1 MSNYETSASIVLEV
15 NGKNAEARLKA
26 LRQRAEDLENALA
39 RARSSGDKIE
49 MNKLQKELRKA
60 NKEIKEMS
68 SSAQQAENVMRRLDR
83 ATPKELSKT
92 LSTLRR
98 QLDNIERG
106 SAAWNAQVEKIKLVQ
121 RELNSVKNS
130 MREHE
135 SLWTRFSKKMFDW
148 GNAITMSV
156 AAISGLTMSGR
167 KAVQSYADMEGEM
180 ASVRKFTGMTMDEVE
195 KLNESFKT
203 MDTRSSREQLNKLA
217 QEAGM
222 LGLASQDAVL
232 EYVKAADVINVA
244 LDELGEG
251 ATRDI
256 GKLSSIYGDADRM
269 GLGKAMLAV
278 GAAINEVSQNSTA
291 SASYLVDFENR
302 MAGVGKQADMTVAQ
316 IMGYASVLDQNAQ
329 QVEMS
334 ATALQGVIM
343 KMYKEPE
350 KLARIAGINVK
361 QFAQMV
367 KEDANE
373 ALLYFLDTLGRAGG
387 MQELAP
393 MFDAMKLDGARAASV
408 LSVLAGNIESVRRE
422 QKLAQEAF
430 DEGTS
435 AITEFN
441 VQNNTVQAQLDKAKK
456 SFNEI
461 SIALGKDLLPVM
473 RYSIT
478 SASAMLRVLKFV
490 VDFLKENRTLII
502 SLTAGVAGYTVAVK
516 AGIIA
521 QKLWN
526 ATQKTGNA
534 IALVSRGT
542 IQLLR
547 LSYYRLTGQIRK
559 ADVVS
564 KAFNRT
570 TKMSP
575 VGILVGAL
583 AAGVGALLSYMDRM
597 KSAREEAAEAAK
609 AEREFER
616 SITDVSE
623 ATASASKA
631 ELAQLRALYQAAVN
645 EANSKEERIKA
656 AKRLQAMY
664 PDYFAKMSTEQILLG
679 EAKSKYDDLTESILK
694 NAKAKAAADLI
705 KKNSEQIIEI
715 EQSIPELKKN
725 ISDANAAYNQ
735 AKQRRKEYIEK
746 YTIHPTEM
754 VGGPVQD
761 QSAILSNFVN
771 KATAPGT
778 DSEKAAVEDAKKV
791 YADANKKLEKL
802 QAANKK
808 LAEEYG
814 VSSID
819 VFAGQGPGGVTIG
832 APGGSIGDTG
842 SGTKNKFQA
851 EDDWLALEQ
860 SKTLASY
867 ATGLIDYTQYNEKK
881 AELDKQYL
889 LKKLQNTEA
898 TEQEIAEITGELNKL
913 TEKEVTQ
920 RNKEQLDAA
929 KEEIEAERWERD
941 AAITDSYMRSQIS
954 EKTYQ
959 QMKFES
965 EVVYLN
971 RLKEL
976 YAEGSQERAEIEK
989 QITDK
994 LQADKLAKFKETQDL
1009 QKSLYEE
1016 YFKGISLMS
1025 DEEREQQYRMQ
1036 IDALD
1041 TLTKK
1046 MLETAGSD
1054 EAKRQKIV
1062 EASAIAEKA
1071 LKKQYLEETTEESFN
1086 AMEKANAE
1094 LAEWLQ
1100 SDGGRAV
1107 TDSFGTIMSGMSAIF
1122 SQISSIV
1129 QSNLEM
1135 ETAAIENRYDKE
1147 ISLAEGNTYKVKKI
1161 EQDKEKAIAKAKNEA
1176 NRKMFAMQVIQAI
1189 AQTAQNAIAAY
1200 GSAAAI
1206 PLVGYIMAPIA
1217 AGLAVA
1223 AGAVQIAAIK
1233 KQQQASEAQGYAVG
1247 GFTRPGPVNEPA
1259 GIVHA
1264 GEWVAS
1270 QKLVTSPV
1278 TRPIIDAL
1286 EYAQRTN
1293 TIGSISRVSTPPG
1306 TISLPTT
1313 SPDGGGNSPDTGV
1326 LLATYFAVLKKLND
1340 RLDEPFITVNT
1351 VTGDRGIKKAQDE
1364 YDRLIRNKT
1373 PKSRRK

>member
-1 MSNYETSASIVLEV
+1 M
-15 NGKNAEARLKA
+15 KA

-39 RARSSGDKIE
+39 KARNSGDKIE
-49 MNKLQKELRKA
+49 MNKLQKELKKA
-60 NKEIKEMS
+60 NAEIREMTS
-68 SSAQQAENVMRRLDR
+68 SVQQAESVMRRLDR

-98 QLDNIERG
+98 QLNNIERG
-106 SAAWNAQVEKIKLVQ
+106 SAAWNAHVEKIKLVQ
-121 RELNSVKNS
+121 RELNSVKSS
-130 MREHE
+130 MREQE
-135 SLWTRFSKKMFDW
+135 SLWTRFSQKMFDW
-148 GNAITMSV
+148 GNAITMSM

-217 QEAGM
+217 QEAGK
-222 LGLASQDAVL
+222 LGITSQDAVL
-232 EYVKAADVINVA
+232 EYVRAADVINVA

-269 GLGKAMLAV
+269 GMGKAMLAV

-302 MAGVGKQADMTVAQ
+302 MAGVGKQADMTVSQ

-350 KLARIAGINVK
+350 KLARIAGINIQ

-367 KEDANE
+367 KNDANE

-387 MQELAP
+387 MQALAP
-393 MFDAMKLDGARAASV
+393 MFDEMKLDGARAASV

-461 SIALGKDLLPVM
+461 SVTLGKDLLPVM
-473 RYSIT
+473 RYAIT
-478 SASAMLRVLKFV
+478 SSSAALRALKMT
-490 VDFLKENRTLII
+490 VDFMKEHRTLII
-502 SLTAGVAGYTVAVK
+502 SLAAGYAGYTVAVK
-516 AGIIA
+516 AGTVA

-526 ATQKTGNA
+526 ATQKVGNSIAATGKS
-534 IALVSRGT
+534 IVL
-542 IQLLR
+542 LLR
-547 LSYYRLTGQIRK
+547 YSYFRLEGQVRK
-559 ADVVS
+559 ADVVM

-575 VGILVGAL
+575 VGLLVGVL
-583 AAGVGALLSYMDRM
+583 AAGAGALLSYRERM

-609 AEREFER
+609 AQREYER
-616 SITDVSE
+616 SITDVTD
-623 ATASASKA
+623 AAASASKE
-631 ELAQLRALYQAAVN
+631 ELAQLRALYQASVN
-645 EANSKEERIKA
+645 EINSKEERIKA
-656 AKRLQAMY
+656 ARRLQSLY
-664 PDYFAKMSTEQILLG
+664 PEYFASMSTEQIMLG
-679 EAKSKYDDLTESILK
+679 EAKSKYDELTDSILK

-705 KKNSEQIIEI
+705 KSNSEQIIEL
-715 EQSIPELKKN
+715 EQSLPGLESN
-725 ISDANAAYNQ
+725 VAATDAAYKQ
-735 AKQRRKEYIEK
+735 AEQRRQEYIAKRSVNPSDIQTEGGILYNWSVMGMAPSSSGEK
-746 YTIHPTEM
+746 EAA
-754 VGGPVQD
+754 D
-761 QSAILSNFVN
+761 AAW
-771 KATAPGT
+771 KA
-778 DSEKAAVEDAKKV
+778 
-791 YADANKKLEKL
+791 YADANNKLIQL
-802 QAANKK
+802 QQANKM
-808 LAEEYG
+808 LAEQYG
-814 VSSID
+814 IPSTTVFTGSS
-819 VFAGQGPGGVTIG
+819 AGALAGTPGGTT
-832 APGGSIGDTG
+832 GGTS
-842 SGTKNKFQA
+842 SAKNKFQP

-860 SKTLASY
+860 SKALASY
-867 ATGLIDYTQYNEKK
+867 ATGLIDYNQYNEKK

-920 RNKEQLDAA
+920 RNKAQLDAA
-929 KEEIEAERWERD
+929 KEEIEAERREREV
-941 AAITDSYMRSQIS
+941 ALTDSYMRGQVS

-965 EVVYLN
+965 EIAYLN

-976 YAEGSQERAEIEK
+976 YAEGSQERADIEA
-989 QITDK
+989 QITEK
-994 LQADKLAKFKETQDL
+994 LQADKLAKFKETQNR
-1009 QKSLYEE
+1009 QKELYEE

-1025 DEEREQQYRMQ
+1025 AEEREQQYRLQ
-1036 IDALD
+1036 IDALGE
-1041 TLTKK
+1041 LTEN
-1046 MLETAGSD
+1046 MLATAGDD
-1054 EAKRQKIV
+1054 EAKKQKII

-1086 AMEKANAE
+1086 AIEKANAE

-1100 SDGGRAV
+1100 SDGGKAV
-1107 TDSFGTIMSGMSAIF
+1107 TESFGMIMSGMSAIF

-1129 QSNLEM
+1129 QSNLEV

-1147 ISLAEGNTYKVKKI
+1147 ISLAEGNTYKVKKL
-1161 EQDKEKAIAKAKNEA
+1161 EQDKEKEIAKAKNEA

-1293 TIGSISRVSTPPG
+1293 TIGTVRSFRTTPIATNTSVGFSDGSVPYHQLVALIDSYNE
-1306 TISLPTT
+1306 TI
-1313 SPDGGGNSPDTGV
+1313 
-1326 LLATYFAVLKKLND
+1326 KQLND
-1340 RLDEPFITVNT
+1340 RLDQPFVTVNT

>member
-15 NGKNAEARLKA
+15 NGKNAEERLKA

-130 MREHE
+130 MREQE
-135 SLWTRFSKKMFDW
+135 SLWTRFSRKMFDW
-148 GNAITMSV
+148 GNAITMSM

-217 QEAGM
+217 QEAGK
-222 LGLASQDAVL
+222 LGITSQDAVL
-232 EYVKAADVINVA
+232 EYVRAADVINVA
-244 LDELGEG
+244 LDELGDG

-269 GLGKAMLAV
+269 GMGKAMLAV

-302 MAGVGKQADMTVAQ
+302 MAGVGKQADMTVSQ

-350 KLARIAGINVK
+350 KLARIAGINIQ

-367 KEDANE
+367 KNDANE

-387 MQELAP
+387 MQALAP
-393 MFDAMKLDGARAASV
+393 MFDEMKLDGARAASV
-408 LSVLAGNIESVRRE
+408 LSVLAGNIELVRRE

-435 AITEFN
+435 AITEFS

-461 SIALGKDLLPVM
+461 SVTLGKDLLPVM
-473 RYSIT
+473 RYAIT
-478 SASAMLRVLKFV
+478 SSSAALRALKMT
-490 VDFLKENRTLII
+490 VDFMKEHRTLII
-502 SLTAGVAGYTVAVK
+502 SLAAGYAGYTVAVK
-516 AGIIA
+516 AGTVA

-526 ATQKTGNA
+526 ATQKVGNSIAATGKS
-534 IALVSRGT
+534 IVL
-542 IQLLR
+542 LLR
-547 LSYYRLTGQIRK
+547 YSYFRLEGQVRK
-559 ADVVS
+559 ADVVM

-583 AAGVGALLSYMDRM
+583 SAGVGALLSYRERM

-609 AEREFER
+609 AQREYER
-616 SITDVSE
+616 SITDVTD
-623 ATASASKA
+623 AAASASKE
-631 ELAQLRALYQAAVN
+631 ELAQLRALYQASVN
-645 EANSKEERIKA
+645 EINSKEERIKA
-656 AKRLQAMY
+656 ARRLQSLY
-664 PDYFAKMSTEQILLG
+664 PEYFASMSTEQIMLG
-679 EAKSKYDDLTESILK
+679 EAKSKYDELTDSILK

-705 KKNSEQIIEI
+705 KSNSEQIIEL
-715 EQSIPELKKN
+715 EQSLPGLESN
-725 ISDANAAYNQ
+725 VGATDAAYKQ
-735 AKQRRKEYIEK
+735 AEQRRQEYIAKRSVNPSDIQTEGGILYNWSVMGMAPSSSGEK
-746 YTIHPTEM
+746 EAA
-754 VGGPVQD
+754 D
-761 QSAILSNFVN
+761 AAW
-771 KATAPGT
+771 KA
-778 DSEKAAVEDAKKV
+778 
-791 YADANKKLEKL
+791 YADANNKLIQL
-802 QAANKK
+802 QQANKM
-808 LAEEYG
+808 LAEQYG
-814 VSSID
+814 IPSTTVFTGSS
-819 VFAGQGPGGVTIG
+819 AGALAGTPGGTT
-832 APGGSIGDTG
+832 GGTS
-842 SGTKNKFQA
+842 SAKNKFQP

-860 SKTLASY
+860 SKALASY
-867 ATGLIDYTQYNEKK
+867 ATGLIDYNQYNEKK

-920 RNKEQLDAA
+920 RNKAQLDAA
-929 KEEIEAERWERD
+929 KEEIEAERREREV
-941 AAITDSYMRSQIS
+941 ALTDSYMRGQVS

-965 EVVYLN
+965 EIAYLN

-976 YAEGSQERAEIEK
+976 YAEGSQERADIEA
-989 QITDK
+989 QISEK
-994 LQADKLAKFKETQDL
+994 LQADKLAKFKETQNR
-1009 QKSLYEE
+1009 QKELYEE

-1025 DEEREQQYRMQ
+1025 AEEREQQYRLQ
-1036 IDALD
+1036 IDALGE
-1041 TLTKK
+1041 LTEN
-1046 MLETAGSD
+1046 MLATAGDD
-1054 EAKRQKIV
+1054 EAKKQKII

-1086 AMEKANAE
+1086 AIEKANAE

-1100 SDGGRAV
+1100 SDGGKAV
-1107 TDSFGTIMSGMSAIF
+1107 TESFGMIMSGMSAIF

-1147 ISLAEGNTYKVKKI
+1147 ISLAEGNTYKVKKL
-1161 EQDKEKAIAKAKNEA
+1161 EQDKEKEIAKAKNEA

-1293 TIGSISRVSTPPG
+1293 TIGTVRSFRTTPIATNTSVGFSDGSVPYHQLVALIDSYNE
-1306 TISLPTT
+1306 TI
-1313 SPDGGGNSPDTGV
+1313 
-1326 LLATYFAVLKKLND
+1326 KQLND
-1340 RLDEPFITVNT
+1340 RLDQPFVTVNT

>member
-1 MSNYETSASIVLEV
+1 M
-15 NGKNAEARLKA
+15 KA

-39 RARSSGDKIE
+39 KARNSGDKIE
-49 MNKLQKELRKA
+49 MNKLQKELKKA
-60 NKEIKEMS
+60 NAEIREMTS
-68 SSAQQAENVMRRLDR
+68 SVQQAESVMRRLDR

-98 QLDNIERG
+98 QLNNIERG
-106 SAAWNAQVEKIKLVQ
+106 SAAWNAHVEKIKLVQ
-121 RELNSVKNS
+121 RELNSVKRS
-130 MREHE
+130 MSEQE
-135 SLWTRFSKKMFDW
+135 SLWTRFSQKMFDW
-148 GNAITMSV
+148 GNAITMSL

-167 KAVQSYADMEGEM
+167 NAVQSYADMEGEM
-180 ASVRKFTGMTMDEVE
+180 ASVRKFTGMTMEEIE

-217 QEAGM
+217 QEAGK
-222 LGLASQDAVL
+222 LGITSQDAVL
-232 EYVKAADVINVA
+232 EYVRAADVINVA

-269 GLGKAMLAV
+269 GMGKAMLAV

-302 MAGVGKQADMTVAQ
+302 MAGVGKQADMTVSQ

-350 KLARIAGINVK
+350 KLARIAGINIQ

-367 KEDANE
+367 KNDANE

-387 MQELAP
+387 MQALAP
-393 MFDAMKLDGARAASV
+393 MFDEMKLDGARAASV

-461 SIALGKDLLPVM
+461 SVTLGKDLLPVM
-473 RYSIT
+473 RYAIT
-478 SASAMLRVLKFV
+478 SSSAALRALKMT
-490 VDFLKENRTLII
+490 VDFMKEHRTLII
-502 SLTAGVAGYTVAVK
+502 SLAAGYAGYTVAVK
-516 AGIIA
+516 AGTVA

-526 ATQKTGNA
+526 ATQKVGNSIAATGKS
-534 IALVSRGT
+534 IVL
-542 IQLLR
+542 LLR
-547 LSYYRLTGQIRK
+547 YSYFRLEGQVRK
-559 ADVVS
+559 ADVVM

-583 AAGVGALLSYMDRM
+583 SAGVGALLSYRERM

-609 AEREFER
+609 AQREYER
-616 SITDVSE
+616 SITDVTD
-623 ATASASKA
+623 AAASASKE
-631 ELAQLRALYQAAVN
+631 ELAQLRALYQASVN
-645 EANSKEERIKA
+645 EINSKEERIKA
-656 AKRLQAMY
+656 ARRLQSLY
-664 PDYFAKMSTEQILLG
+664 PEYFASMSTEQIMLG
-679 EAKSKYDDLTESILK
+679 EAKSKYDELTDSILK

-705 KKNSEQIIEI
+705 KSNSEQIIEL
-715 EQSIPELKKN
+715 EQSLPGLESN
-725 ISDANAAYNQ
+725 VAATDAAYKQ
-735 AKQRRKEYIEK
+735 AEQRRQEYIAKRSVNPSDIQTEGGILYNWSVMGMAPSSSGEK
-746 YTIHPTEM
+746 EAA
-754 VGGPVQD
+754 D
-761 QSAILSNFVN
+761 AAW
-771 KATAPGT
+771 KA
-778 DSEKAAVEDAKKV
+778 
-791 YADANKKLEKL
+791 YADANNKLIQL
-802 QAANKK
+802 QQANKM
-808 LAEEYG
+808 LAEQYG
-814 VSSID
+814 IPSTTVFTGSS
-819 VFAGQGPGGVTIG
+819 AGALAGTPGGTT
-832 APGGSIGDTG
+832 GGTS
-842 SGTKNKFQA
+842 SAKNKFQP

-860 SKTLASY
+860 SKALASY
-867 ATGLIDYTQYNEKK
+867 ATGLIDYNQYNEKK

-920 RNKEQLDAA
+920 RNKAQLDAA
-929 KEEIEAERWERD
+929 KEEIEAERREREV
-941 AAITDSYMRSQIS
+941 ALTDSYMRGQVS

-965 EVVYLN
+965 EIAYLN

-976 YAEGSQERAEIEK
+976 YAEGSQERADIEA
-989 QITDK
+989 QITEK
-994 LQADKLAKFKETQDL
+994 LQADKLAKFKETQNR
-1009 QKSLYEE
+1009 QKELYEE

-1025 DEEREQQYRMQ
+1025 AEEREQQYRLQ
-1036 IDALD
+1036 IDALGE
-1041 TLTKK
+1041 LTEN
-1046 MLETAGSD
+1046 MLATAGDD
-1054 EAKRQKIV
+1054 EAKKQKII

-1086 AMEKANAE
+1086 AIEKANAE

-1100 SDGGRAV
+1100 SDGGKAV
-1107 TDSFGTIMSGMSAIF
+1107 TESFGMIMSGMSAIF

-1129 QSNLEM
+1129 QSNLEV

-1147 ISLAEGNTYKVKKI
+1147 ISLAEGNTYKVKKL
-1161 EQDKEKAIAKAKNEA
+1161 EQDKEKEIAKAKNEA

-1293 TIGSISRVSTPPG
+1293 TIGTVRSFRTTPIATNTSVGFSDGSVPYHQLVALIDSYNE
-1306 TISLPTT
+1306 TI
-1313 SPDGGGNSPDTGV
+1313 
-1326 LLATYFAVLKKLND
+1326 KQLND
-1340 RLDEPFITVNT
+1340 RLDQPFVTVNT

>member
-1 MSNYETSASIVLEV
+1 M
-15 NGKNAEARLKA
+15 KA

-39 RARSSGDKIE
+39 KARNSGDKIE
-49 MNKLQKELRKA
+49 MNKLQKELKKA
-60 NKEIKEMS
+60 NAEIREMTS
-68 SSAQQAENVMRRLDR
+68 SVQQAESVMRRLDR

-98 QLDNIERG
+98 QLNNIERG
-106 SAAWNAQVEKIKLVQ
+106 SAAWNAHVEKIKLVQ
-121 RELNSVKNS
+121 RELNSVKRS
-130 MREHE
+130 MSEQE
-135 SLWTRFSKKMFDW
+135 SLWTRFSQKMFDW
-148 GNAITMSV
+148 GNAITMSL

-167 KAVQSYADMEGEM
+167 NAVQSYADMEGEM
-180 ASVRKFTGMTMDEVE
+180 ASVRKFTGMTMEEIE

-217 QEAGM
+217 QEAGK
-222 LGLASQDAVL
+222 LGITSQDAVL
-232 EYVKAADVINVA
+232 EYVRAADVINVA

-269 GLGKAMLAV
+269 GMGKAMLAV

-302 MAGVGKQADMTVAQ
+302 MAGVGKQADMTVSQ

-350 KLARIAGINVK
+350 KLARIAGINIQ

-367 KEDANE
+367 KNDANE

-387 MQELAP
+387 MQALAP
-393 MFDAMKLDGARAASV
+393 MFDEMKLDGARAASV

-461 SIALGKDLLPVM
+461 SVTLGKDLLPVM
-473 RYSIT
+473 RYAIT
-478 SASAMLRVLKFV
+478 SSSAALRALKMT
-490 VDFLKENRTLII
+490 VDFMKEHRTLII
-502 SLTAGVAGYTVAVK
+502 SLAAGYAGYTVAVK
-516 AGIIA
+516 AGTVA

-526 ATQKTGNA
+526 ATQKVGNSIAATGKS
-534 IALVSRGT
+534 IVL
-542 IQLLR
+542 LLR
-547 LSYYRLTGQIRK
+547 YSYFRLEGQVRK
-559 ADVVS
+559 ADVVM

-583 AAGVGALLSYMDRM
+583 SAGVGALLSYRERM

-609 AEREFER
+609 AQREYER
-616 SITDVSE
+616 SITDVTD
-623 ATASASKA
+623 AAASASKE
-631 ELAQLRALYQAAVN
+631 ELAQLRALYQASVN
-645 EANSKEERIKA
+645 EINSKEERIKA
-656 AKRLQAMY
+656 ARRLQSLY
-664 PDYFAKMSTEQILLG
+664 PEYFASMSTEQIMLG
-679 EAKSKYDDLTESILK
+679 EAKSKYDELTDSILK

-705 KKNSEQIIEI
+705 KSNSEQIIEL
-715 EQSIPELKKN
+715 EQSLPELESN
-725 ISDANAAYNQ
+725 VAATDAAYKQ
-735 AKQRRKEYIEK
+735 AEQRRQEYIAKRSVNPSDIQTEGGILYNWSVMGMAPSSSGEK
-746 YTIHPTEM
+746 EAA
-754 VGGPVQD
+754 D
-761 QSAILSNFVN
+761 AAW
-771 KATAPGT
+771 KA
-778 DSEKAAVEDAKKV
+778 
-791 YADANKKLEKL
+791 YADANNKLIQL
-802 QAANKK
+802 QQANKM
-808 LAEEYG
+808 LAEQYG
-814 VSSID
+814 IPSTTVFTGSS
-819 VFAGQGPGGVTIG
+819 AGALAGTPGGTT
-832 APGGSIGDTG
+832 GGTS
-842 SGTKNKFQA
+842 SAKNKFQP

-860 SKTLASY
+860 SKALASY
-867 ATGLIDYTQYNEKK
+867 ATGLIDYNQYNEKK

-920 RNKEQLDAA
+920 RNKAQLDAA
-929 KEEIEAERWERD
+929 KEEIEAERREREV
-941 AAITDSYMRSQIS
+941 ALTDSYMRGQVS

-965 EVVYLN
+965 EIAYLN

-976 YAEGSQERAEIEK
+976 YAEGSQERADIEA
-989 QITDK
+989 QITEK
-994 LQADKLAKFKETQDL
+994 LQADKLAKFKETQNR
-1009 QKSLYEE
+1009 QKELYEE

-1025 DEEREQQYRMQ
+1025 AEEREQQYRLQ
-1036 IDALD
+1036 IDALGE
-1041 TLTKK
+1041 LTEN
-1046 MLETAGSD
+1046 MLATAGDD
-1054 EAKRQKIV
+1054 EAKKQKII

-1086 AMEKANAE
+1086 AIEKANAE

-1100 SDGGRAV
+1100 SDGGKAV
-1107 TDSFGTIMSGMSAIF
+1107 TESFGMIMSGMSAIF

-1129 QSNLEM
+1129 QSNLEV

-1147 ISLAEGNTYKVKKI
+1147 ISLAEGNTYKVKKL
-1161 EQDKEKAIAKAKNEA
+1161 EQDKEKEIAKAKNEA

-1293 TIGSISRVSTPPG
+1293 TIGTVRSFRTTPIATNTSVGFSDGSVPYHQLVALIDSYNE
-1306 TISLPTT
+1306 TI
-1313 SPDGGGNSPDTGV
+1313 
-1326 LLATYFAVLKKLND
+1326 KQLND
-1340 RLDEPFITVNT
+1340 RLDQPFVTVNT

>member
-15 NGKNAEARLKA
+15 NGKNAEERLKA

-39 RARSSGDKIE
+39 KARNSGDKIE
-49 MNKLQKELRKA
+49 MNKLQKELKKA
-60 NKEIKEMS
+60 NAEIREMTS
-68 SSAQQAENVMRRLDR
+68 SVQQAESVMRRLDR

-98 QLDNIERG
+98 QLNNIERG
-106 SAAWNAQVEKIKLVQ
+106 SAAWNAHVEKIKLVQ
-121 RELNSVKNS
+121 RELNSVKSS
-130 MREHE
+130 MSEQE
-135 SLWTRFSKKMFDW
+135 SLWTRFSQKMFDW
-148 GNAITMSV
+148 GNAITMSL

-167 KAVQSYADMEGEM
+167 NAVQSYADMEGEM

-217 QEAGM
+217 QEAGK
-222 LGLASQDAVL
+222 LGITSQDAVL
-232 EYVKAADVINVA
+232 EYVRAADVINVA

-269 GLGKAMLAV
+269 GMGKAMLAV

-302 MAGVGKQADMTVAQ
+302 MAGVGKQADMTVSQ

-350 KLARIAGINVK
+350 KLARIAGINIQ

-367 KEDANE
+367 KNDANE

-387 MQELAP
+387 MQALAP
-393 MFDAMKLDGARAASV
+393 MFDEMKLDGARAASV

-461 SIALGKDLLPVM
+461 SVTLGKDLLPVM
-473 RYSIT
+473 RYAIT
-478 SASAMLRVLKFV
+478 SSSAALRALKMT
-490 VDFLKENRTLII
+490 VDFMKEHRTLII
-502 SLTAGVAGYTVAVK
+502 SLAAGYAGYTVAVK
-516 AGIIA
+516 AGTVA

-526 ATQKTGNA
+526 ATQKVGNSIAATGKS
-534 IALVSRGT
+534 IVL
-542 IQLLR
+542 LLR
-547 LSYYRLTGQIRK
+547 YSYFRLEGQVRK
-559 ADVVS
+559 ADVVM

-583 AAGVGALLSYMDRM
+583 SAGVGALLSYRERM

-609 AEREFER
+609 AQREYER
-616 SITDVSE
+616 SITDVTD
-623 ATASASKA
+623 AAASASKE
-631 ELAQLRALYQAAVN
+631 ELAQLRALYQASVN
-645 EANSKEERIKA
+645 EINSKEERIKA
-656 AKRLQAMY
+656 ARRLQSLY
-664 PDYFAKMSTEQILLG
+664 PEYFASMSTEQIMLG
-679 EAKSKYDDLTESILK
+679 EAKSKYDELTDSILK

-705 KKNSEQIIEI
+705 KSNSEQIIEL
-715 EQSIPELKKN
+715 EQSLPGLESN
-725 ISDANAAYNQ
+725 VAATDAAYKQ
-735 AKQRRKEYIEK
+735 AEQRRQEYIAKRSVNPSDIQTEGGILYNWSVMGMAPSSSGEK
-746 YTIHPTEM
+746 EAA
-754 VGGPVQD
+754 D
-761 QSAILSNFVN
+761 AAW
-771 KATAPGT
+771 KA
-778 DSEKAAVEDAKKV
+778 
-791 YADANKKLEKL
+791 YADANNKLIQL
-802 QAANKK
+802 QQANKM
-808 LAEEYG
+808 LAEQYG
-814 VSSID
+814 IPSTTVFTGSS
-819 VFAGQGPGGVTIG
+819 AGALAGTPGGTT
-832 APGGSIGDTG
+832 GGTS
-842 SGTKNKFQA
+842 SAKNKFQP

-860 SKTLASY
+860 SKALASY
-867 ATGLIDYTQYNEKK
+867 ATGLIDYNQYNEKK

-920 RNKEQLDAA
+920 RNKAQLDAA
-929 KEEIEAERWERD
+929 KEEIEAERREREV
-941 AAITDSYMRSQIS
+941 ALTDSYMRGQVS

-965 EVVYLN
+965 EIAYLN

-976 YAEGSQERAEIEK
+976 YAEGSQERADIEA
-989 QITDK
+989 QITEK
-994 LQADKLAKFKETQDL
+994 LQADKLAKFKETQNR
-1009 QKSLYEE
+1009 QKELYEE

-1025 DEEREQQYRMQ
+1025 AEEREQQYRLQ
-1036 IDALD
+1036 IDALGE
-1041 TLTKK
+1041 LTEN
-1046 MLETAGSD
+1046 MLATAGDD
-1054 EAKRQKIV
+1054 EAKKQKII

-1086 AMEKANAE
+1086 AIEKANAE

-1100 SDGGRAV
+1100 SDGGKAV
-1107 TDSFGTIMSGMSAIF
+1107 TDSFGMIMSGMSAIF

-1147 ISLAEGNTYKVKKI
+1147 ISLAEGNTYKVKKL
-1161 EQDKEKAIAKAKNEA
+1161 EQDKEKEIAKAKNEA

-1293 TIGSISRVSTPPG
+1293 TIGTVRSFRTTPIATNTSVGFSDGSVPYHQLVALIDSYNE
-1306 TISLPTT
+1306 TI
-1313 SPDGGGNSPDTGV
+1313 
-1326 LLATYFAVLKKLND
+1326 KQLND
-1340 RLDEPFITVNT
+1340 RLDQPFVTVNT

>member
-15 NGKNAEARLKA
+15 NGKNAEERLKA

-39 RARSSGDKIE
+39 KARNSGDKIE
-49 MNKLQKELRKA
+49 MNKLQKELKKA
-60 NKEIKEMS
+60 NAEIREMTS
-68 SSAQQAENVMRRLDR
+68 SVQQAESVMRRLDR

-98 QLDNIERG
+98 QLNNIERG

-121 RELNSVKNS
+121 RELNSVKSS
-130 MREHE
+130 MREQE
-135 SLWTRFSKKMFDW
+135 SLWTRFSQKMFDW
-148 GNAITMSV
+148 GNAITMSM
-156 AAISGLTMSGR
+156 AAISGLTVSGR

-217 QEAGM
+217 QEAGK
-222 LGLASQDAVL
+222 LGITSQDAVL
-232 EYVKAADVINVA
+232 EYVRAADVINVA

-269 GLGKAMLAV
+269 GMGKAMLAV

-302 MAGVGKQADMTVAQ
+302 MAGVGKQADMTVSQ

-350 KLARIAGINVK
+350 KLARIAGINIQ

-367 KEDANE
+367 KNDANE

-387 MQELAP
+387 MQALAP
-393 MFDAMKLDGARAASV
+393 MFDEMKLDGARAASV

-461 SIALGKDLLPVM
+461 SVALGKDLLPVM
-473 RYSIT
+473 RYAIT
-478 SASAMLRVLKFV
+478 SSSAALRALKMT
-490 VDFLKENRTLII
+490 VDFMKEHRTLII
-502 SLTAGVAGYTVAVK
+502 SLAAGYAGYTVAVK
-516 AGIIA
+516 AGTVA

-526 ATQKTGNA
+526 ATQKVGNSIAATGKS
-534 IALVSRGT
+534 IVL
-542 IQLLR
+542 LLR
-547 LSYYRLTGQIRK
+547 YSYFRLEGQVRK
-559 ADVVS
+559 ADVVM

-583 AAGVGALLSYMDRM
+583 SAGVGALLSYRERM

-609 AEREFER
+609 AQREYER
-616 SITDVSE
+616 SITDVTD
-623 ATASASKA
+623 AAASASKE
-631 ELAQLRALYQAAVN
+631 ELAQLRALYQASVN
-645 EANSKEERIKA
+645 EINSKEERIKA
-656 AKRLQAMY
+656 ARRLQSLY
-664 PDYFAKMSTEQILLG
+664 PEYFASMSTEQIMLG
-679 EAKSKYDDLTESILK
+679 EAKSKYDELTDSILK

-705 KKNSEQIIEI
+705 KSNSEQIIEL
-715 EQSIPELKKN
+715 EQSLPGLESN
-725 ISDANAAYNQ
+725 VAATDAAYKQ
-735 AKQRRKEYIEK
+735 AEQRRQEYIAKRSVNPSDIQTEGGILYNWSVMGMAPSSSGEK
-746 YTIHPTEM
+746 EAA
-754 VGGPVQD
+754 D
-761 QSAILSNFVN
+761 AAW
-771 KATAPGT
+771 KA
-778 DSEKAAVEDAKKV
+778 
-791 YADANKKLEKL
+791 YADANNKLIQL
-802 QAANKK
+802 QQANKM
-808 LAEEYG
+808 LAEQYG
-814 VSSID
+814 IPSTTVFTGSS
-819 VFAGQGPGGVTIG
+819 AGALAGTPGGTT
-832 APGGSIGDTG
+832 GGTS
-842 SGTKNKFQA
+842 SAKNKFQP

-860 SKTLASY
+860 SKALASY
-867 ATGLIDYTQYNEKK
+867 ATGLIDYNQYNEKK

-920 RNKEQLDAA
+920 RNKAQLDAA
-929 KEEIEAERWERD
+929 KEEIEAERREREV
-941 AAITDSYMRSQIS
+941 ALTDSYMRGQVS

-965 EVVYLN
+965 EIAYLN

-976 YAEGSQERAEIEK
+976 YAEGSQERADIEA
-989 QITDK
+989 QITEK
-994 LQADKLAKFKETQDL
+994 LQADKLAKFKETQNR
-1009 QKSLYEE
+1009 QKELYEE

-1025 DEEREQQYRMQ
+1025 AEEREQQYRLQ
-1036 IDALD
+1036 IDALGE
-1041 TLTKK
+1041 LTEN
-1046 MLETAGSD
+1046 MLATAGDD
-1054 EAKRQKIV
+1054 EAKKQKII

-1086 AMEKANAE
+1086 AIEKANAE

-1100 SDGGRAV
+1100 SDGGKAV
-1107 TDSFGTIMSGMSAIF
+1107 TESFGMIMSGMSAIF

-1129 QSNLEM
+1129 QSNLEV

-1147 ISLAEGNTYKVKKI
+1147 ISLAEGNTYKVKKL
-1161 EQDKEKAIAKAKNEA
+1161 EQDKEKEIAKAKNEA

-1293 TIGSISRVSTPPG
+1293 TIGTVRSFRTTPIATNTSVGFSDGSVPYHQLVALIDSYNE
-1306 TISLPTT
+1306 TI
-1313 SPDGGGNSPDTGV
+1313 
-1326 LLATYFAVLKKLND
+1326 KQLND
-1340 RLDEPFITVNT
+1340 RLDQPFVTVNT

>member
-1 MSNYETSASIVLEV
+1 M
-15 NGKNAEARLKA
+15 KA

-39 RARSSGDKIE
+39 KARNSGDKIE
-49 MNKLQKELRKA
+49 MNKLQKELKKA
-60 NKEIKEMS
+60 NAEIREMTS
-68 SSAQQAENVMRRLDR
+68 SVQQAENVMRRLDR

-98 QLDNIERG
+98 QLNNIERG
-106 SAAWNAQVEKIKLVQ
+106 SAAWNAHVEKIKLVQ
-121 RELNSVKNS
+121 RELNSVKRS
-130 MREHE
+130 MSEQE
-135 SLWTRFSKKMFDW
+135 SLWTRFSQKMFDW
-148 GNAITMSV
+148 GNAITMSL

-167 KAVQSYADMEGEM
+167 NAVQSYADMEGEM
-180 ASVRKFTGMTMDEVE
+180 ASVRKFTGMTMEEIE

-217 QEAGM
+217 QEAGK
-222 LGLASQDAVL
+222 LGITSQDAVL
-232 EYVKAADVINVA
+232 EYVRAADVINVA

-269 GLGKAMLAV
+269 GMGKAMLAV

-302 MAGVGKQADMTVAQ
+302 MAGVGKQADMTVSQ

-350 KLARIAGINVK
+350 KLARIAGINIQ

-367 KEDANE
+367 KNDANE

-387 MQELAP
+387 MQALAP
-393 MFDAMKLDGARAASV
+393 MFDEMKLDGARAASV

-461 SIALGKDLLPVM
+461 SVTLGKDLLPVM
-473 RYSIT
+473 RYAIT
-478 SASAMLRVLKFV
+478 SSSAALRALKMT
-490 VDFLKENRTLII
+490 VDFMKEHRTLII
-502 SLTAGVAGYTVAVK
+502 SLAAGYAGYTVAVK
-516 AGIIA
+516 AGTVA

-526 ATQKTGNA
+526 ATQKVGNSIAATGKS
-534 IALVSRGT
+534 IVL
-542 IQLLR
+542 LLR
-547 LSYYRLTGQIRK
+547 YSYFRLEGQVRK
-559 ADVVS
+559 ADVVM

-575 VGILVGAL
+575 VGLLVGVL
-583 AAGVGALLSYMDRM
+583 AAGAGALLSYRERM

-616 SITDVSE
+616 SITDVTD
-623 ATASASKA
+623 AAASASKE
-631 ELAQLRALYQAAVN
+631 ELAQLRALYQASVN
-645 EANSKEERIKA
+645 EINSKEERIKA
-656 AKRLQAMY
+656 ARRLQSLY
-664 PDYFAKMSTEQILLG
+664 PEYFASMSTEQIMLG
-679 EAKSKYDDLTESILK
+679 EAKSKYDELTDSILK

-705 KKNSEQIIEI
+705 KSNSEQIIEL
-715 EQSIPELKKN
+715 EQSLPGLESN
-725 ISDANAAYNQ
+725 VGATDAAYKQ
-735 AKQRRKEYIEK
+735 AEQRRQEYIAKRSVNPSDIQTEGGILYNWSVMGMAPSSSGEK
-746 YTIHPTEM
+746 EAA
-754 VGGPVQD
+754 D
-761 QSAILSNFVN
+761 AAW
-771 KATAPGT
+771 KA
-778 DSEKAAVEDAKKV
+778 
-791 YADANKKLEKL
+791 YADANNKLIQL
-802 QAANKK
+802 QQANKM
-808 LAEEYG
+808 LAEQYG
-814 VSSID
+814 IPSTTVFTGSS
-819 VFAGQGPGGVTIG
+819 AGALAGTPGGTT
-832 APGGSIGDTG
+832 GGTS
-842 SGTKNKFQA
+842 SAKNKFQP

-860 SKTLASY
+860 SKALASY
-867 ATGLIDYTQYNEKK
+867 ATGLIDYNQYNEKK

-920 RNKEQLDAA
+920 RNKAQLDAA
-929 KEEIEAERWERD
+929 KEEIEAERREREV
-941 AAITDSYMRSQIS
+941 ALTDSYMRGQVS

-965 EVVYLN
+965 EIAYLN

-976 YAEGSQERAEIEK
+976 YAEGSQERADIEA
-989 QITDK
+989 QITEK
-994 LQADKLAKFKETQDL
+994 LQADKLAKFKETQNR
-1009 QKSLYEE
+1009 QKELYEE

-1025 DEEREQQYRMQ
+1025 AEEREQQYRLQ
-1036 IDALD
+1036 IDALGE
-1041 TLTKK
+1041 LTEN
-1046 MLETAGSD
+1046 MLATAGDD
-1054 EAKRQKIV
+1054 EAKKQKII

-1086 AMEKANAE
+1086 AIEKANAE

-1107 TDSFGTIMSGMSAIF
+1107 TDSFGMIMSGMSAIF

-1129 QSNLEM
+1129 QSNLEV

-1147 ISLAEGNTYKVKKI
+1147 ISLAEGNTYKVKKL
-1161 EQDKEKAIAKAKNEA
+1161 EQDKEKEIAKAKNEA

-1293 TIGSISRVSTPPG
+1293 TIGTVRSFRTTPIATNTSVGFSDGSVPYHQLVALIDSYNE
-1306 TISLPTT
+1306 TI
-1313 SPDGGGNSPDTGV
+1313 
-1326 LLATYFAVLKKLND
+1326 KQLND
-1340 RLDEPFITVNT
+1340 RLDQPFVTVNT

>member
-15 NGKNAEARLKA
+15 NGKNAEERLKA

-39 RARSSGDKIE
+39 KARNSGDKIE
-49 MNKLQKELRKA
+49 MNKLQKELKKA
-60 NKEIKEMS
+60 NAEIREMTS
-68 SSAQQAENVMRRLDR
+68 SVQQAESVMRRLDR

-98 QLDNIERG
+98 QLNNIERG
-106 SAAWNAQVEKIKLVQ
+106 SAAWNAHVEKIKLVQ
-121 RELNSVKNS
+121 RELNSVKRS
-130 MREHE
+130 MSEQE
-135 SLWTRFSKKMFDW
+135 SLWTRFSQKMFDW
-148 GNAITMSV
+148 GNAITMSL

-167 KAVQSYADMEGEM
+167 NAVQSYADMEGEM
-180 ASVRKFTGMTMDEVE
+180 ASVRKFTGMTMEEIE

-217 QEAGM
+217 QEAGK
-222 LGLASQDAVL
+222 LGITSQDAVL
-232 EYVKAADVINVA
+232 EYVRAADVINVA

-269 GLGKAMLAV
+269 GMGKAMLAV

-302 MAGVGKQADMTVAQ
+302 MAGVGKQADMTVSQ

-350 KLARIAGINVK
+350 KLARIAGINIQ

-367 KEDANE
+367 KNDANE

-387 MQELAP
+387 MQALAP
-393 MFDAMKLDGARAASV
+393 MFDEMKLDGARAASV

-461 SIALGKDLLPVM
+461 SVTLGKDLLPVM
-473 RYSIT
+473 RYAIT
-478 SASAMLRVLKFV
+478 SSSAALRALKMT
-490 VDFLKENRTLII
+490 VDFMKEHRTLII
-502 SLTAGVAGYTVAVK
+502 SLAAGYAGYTVAVK
-516 AGIIA
+516 AGTVA

-526 ATQKTGNA
+526 ATQKVGNSIAATGKS
-534 IALVSRGT
+534 IVL
-542 IQLLR
+542 LLR
-547 LSYYRLTGQIRK
+547 YSYFRLEGQVRK
-559 ADVVS
+559 ADVVM

-583 AAGVGALLSYMDRM
+583 SAGVGALLSYRERM

-609 AEREFER
+609 AQREYER
-616 SITDVSE
+616 SITDVTD
-623 ATASASKA
+623 AAASASKE
-631 ELAQLRALYQAAVN
+631 ELAQLRALYQASVN
-645 EANSKEERIKA
+645 EINSKEERIKA
-656 AKRLQAMY
+656 ARRLQSLY
-664 PDYFAKMSTEQILLG
+664 PEYFASMSTEQIMLG
-679 EAKSKYDDLTESILK
+679 EAKSKYDELTDSILK

-705 KKNSEQIIEI
+705 KSNSEQIIEL
-715 EQSIPELKKN
+715 EQSLPGLESN
-725 ISDANAAYNQ
+725 VAATDAAYKQ
-735 AKQRRKEYIEK
+735 AEQRRQEYIAKRSVNPSDIQTEGGILYNWSVMGMAPSSSGEK
-746 YTIHPTEM
+746 EAA
-754 VGGPVQD
+754 D
-761 QSAILSNFVN
+761 AAW
-771 KATAPGT
+771 KA
-778 DSEKAAVEDAKKV
+778 
-791 YADANKKLEKL
+791 YADANNKLIQL
-802 QAANKK
+802 QQANKM
-808 LAEEYG
+808 LAEQYG
-814 VSSID
+814 IPSTTVFTGSS
-819 VFAGQGPGGVTIG
+819 AGALAGTPGGTT
-832 APGGSIGDTG
+832 GGTS
-842 SGTKNKFQA
+842 SAKNKFQP

-860 SKTLASY
+860 SKALASY
-867 ATGLIDYTQYNEKK
+867 ATGLIDYNQYNEKK

-920 RNKEQLDAA
+920 RNKAQLDAA
-929 KEEIEAERWERD
+929 KEEIEAERREREV
-941 AAITDSYMRSQIS
+941 ALTDSYMRGQVS

-965 EVVYLN
+965 EIAYLN

-976 YAEGSQERAEIEK
+976 YAEGSQERADIEA
-989 QITDK
+989 QITEK
-994 LQADKLAKFKETQDL
+994 LQADKLAKFKETQNR
-1009 QKSLYEE
+1009 QKELYEE

-1025 DEEREQQYRMQ
+1025 AEEREQQYRLQ
-1036 IDALD
+1036 IDALGE
-1041 TLTKK
+1041 LTEN
-1046 MLETAGSD
+1046 MLATAGDD
-1054 EAKRQKIV
+1054 EAKKQKII

-1086 AMEKANAE
+1086 AIEKANAE

-1107 TDSFGTIMSGMSAIF
+1107 TDSFGMIMSGMSAIF

-1129 QSNLEM
+1129 QSNLQV

-1147 ISLAEGNTYKVKKI
+1147 ISLAEGNTYKVKKL
-1161 EQDKEKAIAKAKNEA
+1161 EQDKEKEIAKAKNEA

-1293 TIGSISRVSTPPG
+1293 TIGTVRSFRTTPIATNTSVGFSDGSVPYHQLVALIDSYNE
-1306 TISLPTT
+1306 TI
-1313 SPDGGGNSPDTGV
+1313 
-1326 LLATYFAVLKKLND
+1326 KQLND
-1340 RLDEPFITVNT
+1340 RLDQPFVTVNT

>member
-15 NGKNAEARLKA
+15 NGKNAEERLKA

-39 RARSSGDKIE
+39 KARNSGDKIE
-49 MNKLQKELRKA
+49 MNKLQKELKKA
-60 NKEIKEMS
+60 NAEIREMTS
-68 SSAQQAENVMRRLDR
+68 SVQQAESVMRRLDR

-98 QLDNIERG
+98 QLNNIERG

-121 RELNSVKNS
+121 RELNSVKSS
-130 MREHE
+130 MREQE
-135 SLWTRFSKKMFDW
+135 SLWTRFSQKMFDW
-148 GNAITMSV
+148 GNAITMSM

-217 QEAGM
+217 QEAGK
-222 LGLASQDAVL
+222 LGITSQDAVL
-232 EYVKAADVINVA
+232 EYVRAADVINVA

-269 GLGKAMLAV
+269 GMGKAMLAV

-302 MAGVGKQADMTVAQ
+302 MAGVGKQADMTVSQ

-350 KLARIAGINVK
+350 KLARIAGINIQ

-367 KEDANE
+367 KNDANE

-387 MQELAP
+387 MQALAP
-393 MFDAMKLDGARAASV
+393 MFDEMKLDGARAASV

-461 SIALGKDLLPVM
+461 SVTLGKDLLPVM
-473 RYSIT
+473 RYAIT
-478 SASAMLRVLKFV
+478 SSSAALRALKMT
-490 VDFLKENRTLII
+490 VDFMKEHRTLII
-502 SLTAGVAGYTVAVK
+502 SLAAGYAGYTVAVK
-516 AGIIA
+516 AGTVA

-526 ATQKTGNA
+526 ATQKVGNSIAATGKS
-534 IALVSRGT
+534 IVL
-542 IQLLR
+542 LLR
-547 LSYYRLTGQIRK
+547 YSYFRLEGQVRK
-559 ADVVS
+559 ADVVM

-575 VGILVGAL
+575 VGILVGVL
-583 AAGVGALLSYMDRM
+583 AAGAGALLSYRERM

-609 AEREFER
+609 AQREYER
-616 SITDVSE
+616 SITDVTD
-623 ATASASKA
+623 AAASASKE
-631 ELAQLRALYQAAVN
+631 ELAQLRALYQASVN
-645 EANSKEERIKA
+645 EINSKEERIKA
-656 AKRLQAMY
+656 ARRLQSLY
-664 PDYFAKMSTEQILLG
+664 PEYFASMSTEQIMLG
-679 EAKSKYDDLTESILK
+679 EAKSKYDELTDSILK

-705 KKNSEQIIEI
+705 KSNSEQIIEL
-715 EQSIPELKKN
+715 EQSLPGLESN
-725 ISDANAAYNQ
+725 VAATDAAYKQ
-735 AKQRRKEYIEK
+735 AEQRRQEYIAKRSVNPSDIQTEGGILYNWSVMGMAPSSSGEK
-746 YTIHPTEM
+746 EAA
-754 VGGPVQD
+754 D
-761 QSAILSNFVN
+761 AAW
-771 KATAPGT
+771 KA
-778 DSEKAAVEDAKKV
+778 
-791 YADANKKLEKL
+791 YADANNKLIQL
-802 QAANKK
+802 QQANKM
-808 LAEEYG
+808 LAEQYG
-814 VSSID
+814 IPSTTVFTGSS
-819 VFAGQGPGGVTIG
+819 AGALAGTPGGTT
-832 APGGSIGDTG
+832 GGTS
-842 SGTKNKFQA
+842 SAKNKFQP

-860 SKTLASY
+860 SKALASY
-867 ATGLIDYTQYNEKK
+867 ATGLIDYNQYNEKK

-920 RNKEQLDAA
+920 RNKAQLDAA
-929 KEEIEAERWERD
+929 KEEIEAERREREV
-941 AAITDSYMRSQIS
+941 ALTDSYMRGQVS

-965 EVVYLN
+965 EIAYLN

-976 YAEGSQERAEIEK
+976 YAEGSQERADIEA
-989 QITDK
+989 QITEK
-994 LQADKLAKFKETQDL
+994 LQADKLAKFKETQNR
-1009 QKSLYEE
+1009 QKELYEE

-1025 DEEREQQYRMQ
+1025 AEEREQQYRLQ
-1036 IDALD
+1036 IDALGE
-1041 TLTKK
+1041 LTEN
-1046 MLETAGSD
+1046 MLATAGDD
-1054 EAKRQKIV
+1054 EAKKQKII

-1086 AMEKANAE
+1086 AIEKANAE

-1100 SDGGRAV
+1100 SDGGKAV
-1107 TDSFGTIMSGMSAIF
+1107 TESFGMIMSGMSAIF

-1129 QSNLEM
+1129 QSNLEV

-1147 ISLAEGNTYKVKKI
+1147 ISLAEGNTYKVKKL
-1161 EQDKEKAIAKAKNEA
+1161 EQDKEKEIAKAKNEA

-1293 TIGSISRVSTPPG
+1293 TIGTVRSFRTTPIATNTSVGFSDGSVPYHQLVALIDSYNE
-1306 TISLPTT
+1306 TI
-1313 SPDGGGNSPDTGV
+1313 
-1326 LLATYFAVLKKLND
+1326 KQLND
-1340 RLDEPFITVNT
+1340 RLDQPFVTVNT

>member
-15 NGKNAEARLKA
+15 NGKNAEERLKA

-130 MREHE
+130 MREQE
-135 SLWTRFSKKMFDW
+135 SLWTRFSRKMFDW
-148 GNAITMSV
+148 GNAITMSM

-217 QEAGM
+217 QEAGK
-222 LGLASQDAVL
+222 LGITSQDAVL
-232 EYVKAADVINVA
+232 EYVRAADVINVA
-244 LDELGEG
+244 LDELGDG

-269 GLGKAMLAV
+269 GMGKAMLAV

-302 MAGVGKQADMTVAQ
+302 MAGVGKQADMTVSQ

-350 KLARIAGINVK
+350 KLARIAGINIQ

-367 KEDANE
+367 KNDANE

-387 MQELAP
+387 MQALAP
-393 MFDAMKLDGARAASV
+393 MFDEMKLDGARAASV
-408 LSVLAGNIESVRRE
+408 LSVLAGNIELVRRE

-435 AITEFN
+435 AITEFS

-461 SIALGKDLLPVM
+461 SVTLGKDLLPVM
-473 RYSIT
+473 RYAIT
-478 SASAMLRVLKFV
+478 SSSAALRALKMT
-490 VDFLKENRTLII
+490 VDFMKEHRTLII
-502 SLTAGVAGYTVAVK
+502 SLAAGYAGYTVAVK
-516 AGIIA
+516 AGTVA

-526 ATQKTGNA
+526 ATQKVGNSIAATGKS
-534 IALVSRGT
+534 IVL
-542 IQLLR
+542 LLR
-547 LSYYRLTGQIRK
+547 YSYFRLEGQVRK
-559 ADVVS
+559 ADVVM

-575 VGILVGAL
+575 VGLLVGVL
-583 AAGVGALLSYMDRM
+583 AAGAGALLSYRERM

-616 SITDVSE
+616 SITDVTD
-623 ATASASKA
+623 AAASASKE
-631 ELAQLRALYQAAVN
+631 ELAQLRALYQASVN
-645 EANSKEERIKA
+645 EINSKEERIKA
-656 AKRLQAMY
+656 ARRLQSLY
-664 PDYFAKMSTEQILLG
+664 PEYFASMSTEQIMLG
-679 EAKSKYDDLTESILK
+679 EAKSKYDELTDSILK

-705 KKNSEQIIEI
+705 KSNSEQIIEL
-715 EQSIPELKKN
+715 EQSLPGLESN
-725 ISDANAAYNQ
+725 VAATDAAYKQ
-735 AKQRRKEYIEK
+735 AEQRRQEYIAKRSVNPSDIQTEGGILYNWSVMGMAPSSSGEK
-746 YTIHPTEM
+746 EAA
-754 VGGPVQD
+754 D
-761 QSAILSNFVN
+761 AAW
-771 KATAPGT
+771 KA
-778 DSEKAAVEDAKKV
+778 
-791 YADANKKLEKL
+791 YADANNKLIQL
-802 QAANKK
+802 QQANKM
-808 LAEEYG
+808 LAEQYG
-814 VSSID
+814 IPSTTVFTGSS
-819 VFAGQGPGGVTIG
+819 AGALAGTPGGTT
-832 APGGSIGDTG
+832 GGTS
-842 SGTKNKFQA
+842 SAKNKFQP

-867 ATGLIDYTQYNEKK
+867 ATGLIDYNQYNEKK

-920 RNKEQLDAA
+920 RNKAQLDAA
-929 KEEIEAERWERD
+929 KEEIEAERREREV
-941 AAITDSYMRSQIS
+941 ALTDSYMRGQVS

-965 EVVYLN
+965 EIAYLN

-976 YAEGSQERAEIEK
+976 YAEGSQERADIEA
-989 QITDK
+989 QITEK
-994 LQADKLAKFKETQDL
+994 LQADKLAKFKETQNR
-1009 QKSLYEE
+1009 QKELYEE

-1025 DEEREQQYRMQ
+1025 AEEREQQYRLQ
-1036 IDALD
+1036 IDALGE
-1041 TLTKK
+1041 LTEN
-1046 MLETAGSD
+1046 MLATAGDD
-1054 EAKRQKIV
+1054 EAKKQKII

-1086 AMEKANAE
+1086 AIEKANAE

-1100 SDGGRAV
+1100 SDGGKAV
-1107 TDSFGTIMSGMSAIF
+1107 TESFGMIMSGMSAIF

-1129 QSNLEM
+1129 QSNLEV

-1147 ISLAEGNTYKVKKI
+1147 ISLAEGNTYKVKKL
-1161 EQDKEKAIAKAKNEA
+1161 EQDKEKEIAKAKNEA

-1293 TIGSISRVSTPPG
+1293 TIGTVRSFRTTPIATNTSVGFSDGSVPYHQLVALIDSYNE
-1306 TISLPTT
+1306 TI
-1313 SPDGGGNSPDTGV
+1313 
-1326 LLATYFAVLKKLND
+1326 KQLND
-1340 RLDEPFITVNT
+1340 RLDQPFVTVNT

>member
-15 NGKNAEARLKA
+15 NGKNAEERLKA

-39 RARSSGDKIE
+39 KARNSGDKIE
-49 MNKLQKELRKA
+49 MNKLQKELKKA
-60 NKEIKEMS
+60 NAEIREMTS
-68 SSAQQAENVMRRLDR
+68 SVQQAENVMRRLDR

-98 QLDNIERG
+98 QLNNIERG

-121 RELNSVKNS
+121 RELNSVKSS
-130 MREHE
+130 MREQE
-135 SLWTRFSKKMFDW
+135 SLWTRFSQKMFDW
-148 GNAITMSV
+148 GNAITMSM

-217 QEAGM
+217 QEAGK
-222 LGLASQDAVL
+222 LGITSQDAVL
-232 EYVKAADVINVA
+232 EYVRAADVINVA

-269 GLGKAMLAV
+269 GMGKAMLAV

-302 MAGVGKQADMTVAQ
+302 MAGVGKQADMTVSQ

-350 KLARIAGINVK
+350 KLARIAGINIQ

-367 KEDANE
+367 KNDANE

-387 MQELAP
+387 MQALAP
-393 MFDAMKLDGARAASV
+393 MFDEMKLDGARAASV

-461 SIALGKDLLPVM
+461 SVTLGKDLLPVM
-473 RYSIT
+473 RYAIT
-478 SASAMLRVLKFV
+478 SSSAALRALKMT
-490 VDFLKENRTLII
+490 VDFMKEHRTLII
-502 SLTAGVAGYTVAVK
+502 SLAAGYAGYTVAVK
-516 AGIIA
+516 AGTVA

-526 ATQKTGNA
+526 ATQKVGNSIAATGKS
-534 IALVSRGT
+534 IVL
-542 IQLLR
+542 LLR
-547 LSYYRLTGQIRK
+547 YSYFRLEGQVRK
-559 ADVVS
+559 ADVVM

-575 VGILVGAL
+575 VGLLVGAL
-583 AAGVGALLSYMDRM
+583 SAGVGALLSYRERM

-609 AEREFER
+609 AQREYER
-616 SITDVSE
+616 SITDVTD
-623 ATASASKA
+623 AAASASKE
-631 ELAQLRALYQAAVN
+631 ELAQLRALYQASVN
-645 EANSKEERIKA
+645 EINSKEERIKA
-656 AKRLQAMY
+656 ARRLQSLY
-664 PDYFAKMSTEQILLG
+664 PEYFASMSTEQIMLG
-679 EAKSKYDDLTESILK
+679 EAKSKYDELTDSILK

-705 KKNSEQIIEI
+705 KSNSEQIIEL
-715 EQSIPELKKN
+715 EQSLPGLESN
-725 ISDANAAYNQ
+725 VAATDAAYKQ
-735 AKQRRKEYIEK
+735 AEQRRQEYIAKRSVNPSDIQTEGGILYNWSVMGMAPSSSGEK
-746 YTIHPTEM
+746 EAA
-754 VGGPVQD
+754 D
-761 QSAILSNFVN
+761 AAW
-771 KATAPGT
+771 KA
-778 DSEKAAVEDAKKV
+778 
-791 YADANKKLEKL
+791 YADANNKLIQL
-802 QAANKK
+802 QQANKM
-808 LAEEYG
+808 LAEQYG
-814 VSSID
+814 IPSTTVFTGSS
-819 VFAGQGPGGVTIG
+819 AGALAGTPGGTT
-832 APGGSIGDTG
+832 GGTS
-842 SGTKNKFQA
+842 SAKNKFQP

-860 SKTLASY
+860 SKALASY
-867 ATGLIDYTQYNEKK
+867 ATGLIDYNQYNEKK

-920 RNKEQLDAA
+920 RNKAQLDAA
-929 KEEIEAERWERD
+929 KEEIEAERREREV
-941 AAITDSYMRSQIS
+941 ALTDSYMRGQVS

-965 EVVYLN
+965 EIAYLN

-976 YAEGSQERAEIEK
+976 YAEGSQERADIEA
-989 QITDK
+989 QITEK
-994 LQADKLAKFKETQDL
+994 LQADKLAKFKETQNR
-1009 QKSLYEE
+1009 QKELYEE

-1025 DEEREQQYRMQ
+1025 AEEREQQYRLQ
-1036 IDALD
+1036 IDALGE
-1041 TLTKK
+1041 LTEN
-1046 MLETAGSD
+1046 MLATAGDD
-1054 EAKRQKIV
+1054 EAKKQKII

-1086 AMEKANAE
+1086 AIEKANAE

-1100 SDGGRAV
+1100 SDGGKAV
-1107 TDSFGTIMSGMSAIF
+1107 TESFGMIMSGMSAIF

-1129 QSNLEM
+1129 QSNLEV

-1147 ISLAEGNTYKVKKI
+1147 ISLAEGNTYKVKKL
-1161 EQDKEKAIAKAKNEA
+1161 EQDKEKEIAKAKNEA

-1293 TIGSISRVSTPPG
+1293 TIGTVRSFRTTPIATNTSVGFSDGSVPYHQLVALIDSYNE
-1306 TISLPTT
+1306 TI
-1313 SPDGGGNSPDTGV
+1313 
-1326 LLATYFAVLKKLND
+1326 KQLND
-1340 RLDEPFITVNT
+1340 RLDQPFVTVNT

>member
-1 MSNYETSASIVLEV
+1 M
-15 NGKNAEARLKA
+15 KA

-39 RARSSGDKIE
+39 KARNSGDKIE
-49 MNKLQKELRKA
+49 MNKLQKELKKA
-60 NKEIKEMS
+60 NAEIREMTS
-68 SSAQQAENVMRRLDR
+68 SVQQAESVMRRLDR

-98 QLDNIERG
+98 QFNNIERG
-106 SAAWNAQVEKIKLVQ
+106 SAAWNAHVEKIKLVQ
-121 RELNSVKNS
+121 RELNSVKRS
-130 MREHE
+130 MSEQE
-135 SLWTRFSKKMFDW
+135 SLWTRFSQKMFDW
-148 GNAITMSV
+148 GNAITMSL

-167 KAVQSYADMEGEM
+167 NAVQSYADMEGEM
-180 ASVRKFTGMTMDEVE
+180 ASVRKFTGMTMEEIE

-217 QEAGM
+217 QEAGK
-222 LGLASQDAVL
+222 LGITSQDAVL
-232 EYVKAADVINVA
+232 EYVRAADVINVA

-269 GLGKAMLAV
+269 GMGKAMLAV

-302 MAGVGKQADMTVAQ
+302 MAGVGKQADMTVSQ

-350 KLARIAGINVK
+350 KLARIAGINIQ

-367 KEDANE
+367 KNDANE

-387 MQELAP
+387 MQALAP
-393 MFDAMKLDGARAASV
+393 MFDEMKLDGARAASV

-461 SIALGKDLLPVM
+461 SVTLGKDLLPVM
-473 RYSIT
+473 RYAIT
-478 SASAMLRVLKFV
+478 SSSAALRALKMT
-490 VDFLKENRTLII
+490 VDFMKEHRTLII
-502 SLTAGVAGYTVAVK
+502 SLAAGYAGYTVAVK
-516 AGIIA
+516 AGTVA

-526 ATQKTGNA
+526 ATQKVGNSIAATGKS
-534 IALVSRGT
+534 IVL
-542 IQLLR
+542 LLR
-547 LSYYRLTGQIRK
+547 YSYFRLEGQVRK
-559 ADVVS
+559 ADVVM

-575 VGILVGAL
+575 VGLLVGVL
-583 AAGVGALLSYMDRM
+583 AAGAGALLSYRERM

-609 AEREFER
+609 AQREYER
-616 SITDVSE
+616 SITDVTD
-623 ATASASKA
+623 AAASASKE
-631 ELAQLRALYQAAVN
+631 ELAQLRALYQASVN
-645 EANSKEERIKA
+645 EINSKEERIKA
-656 AKRLQAMY
+656 ARRLQSLY
-664 PDYFAKMSTEQILLG
+664 PEYFASMSTEQIMLG
-679 EAKSKYDDLTESILK
+679 EAKSKYDELTDSILK

-705 KKNSEQIIEI
+705 KSNSEQIIEL
-715 EQSIPELKKN
+715 EQSLPGLESN
-725 ISDANAAYNQ
+725 VAATDAAYKQ
-735 AKQRRKEYIEK
+735 AEQRRQEYIAKRSVNPSDIQTEGGILYNWSVMGMAPSSSGEK
-746 YTIHPTEM
+746 EAA
-754 VGGPVQD
+754 D
-761 QSAILSNFVN
+761 AAW
-771 KATAPGT
+771 KA
-778 DSEKAAVEDAKKV
+778 
-791 YADANKKLEKL
+791 YADANNKLIQL
-802 QAANKK
+802 QRANKM
-808 LAEEYG
+808 LAEQYG
-814 VSSID
+814 IPSTTVFTGSS
-819 VFAGQGPGGVTIG
+819 AGALAGT
-832 APGGSIGDTG
+832 PGGSAVGTG
-842 SGTKNKFQA
+842 GAKNKFQA

-867 ATGLIDYTQYNEKK
+867 ATGLIDYNQYNEKK

-920 RNKEQLDAA
+920 RNKAQLDAA
-929 KEEIEAERWERD
+929 KEEIEAERREREV
-941 AAITDSYMRSQIS
+941 ALTDSYMRGQVS

-965 EVVYLN
+965 EIAYLN

-976 YAEGSQERAEIEK
+976 YADGSQERADIET
-989 QITDK
+989 QITEK
-994 LQADKLAKFKETQDL
+994 LQADKLAKFKETQNR
-1009 QKSLYEE
+1009 QKALYEE
-1016 YFKGISLMS
+1016 YFQGISLMS
-1025 DEEREQQYRMQ
+1025 AEEREQQYRLQ

-1054 EAKRQKIV
+1054 AAKKQKII
-1062 EASAIAEKA
+1062 EASVIAEKA

-1107 TDSFGTIMSGMSAIF
+1107 TDSFGMIMSGMSAIF

-1147 ISLAEGNTYKVKKI
+1147 ISLAEGNTYKVKKL
-1161 EQDKEKAIAKAKNEA
+1161 EQDKEKEIAKAKNEA

-1293 TIGSISRVSTPPG
+1293 TIGTVRSFRTTPIATNTSVGFSDGSVPYHQLVALIDSYNE
-1306 TISLPTT
+1306 TI
-1313 SPDGGGNSPDTGV
+1313 
-1326 LLATYFAVLKKLND
+1326 KQLND
-1340 RLDEPFITVNT
+1340 RLDQPFVTVNT

>member
-15 NGKNAEARLKA
+15 NGKNAEERLKA

-148 GNAITMSV
+148 GNAITMSM

-217 QEAGM
+217 QEAGK
-222 LGLASQDAVL
+222 LGITSQDAVL
-232 EYVKAADVINVA
+232 EYVRAADVINVA

-269 GLGKAMLAV
+269 GMGKAMLAV

-302 MAGVGKQADMTVAQ
+302 MAGVGKQADMTVSQ

-350 KLARIAGINVK
+350 KLARIAGINIQ

-367 KEDANE
+367 KNDANE

-387 MQELAP
+387 MQALAP
-393 MFDAMKLDGARAASV
+393 MFDEMKLDGARAASV

-456 SFNEI
+456 SFTEL
-461 SIALGKDLLPVM
+461 SVSLGKDLLPVM
-473 RYSIT
+473 RYAIT
-478 SASAMLRVLKFV
+478 SSSALLRALKFT
-490 VDFLKENRTLII
+490 VDFMKEHRTLII
-502 SLTAGVAGYTVAVK
+502 SLAAGYAGYTVAVK
-516 AGIIA
+516 AGTVA

-526 ATQKTGNA
+526 ATQKVGNSIAATGKS
-534 IALVSRGT
+534 IVL
-542 IQLLR
+542 LLR
-547 LSYYRLTGQIRK
+547 YSYFRLEGQVRK
-559 ADVVS
+559 ADVVM

-575 VGILVGAL
+575 VGLLVGVL
-583 AAGVGALLSYMDRM
+583 AAGAGALLSYRERM

-616 SITDVSE
+616 SISDVSE
-623 ATASASKA
+623 AAASASKA
-631 ELAQLRALYQAAVN
+631 ELAQLKALYQAAVN
-645 EANSKEERIKA
+645 EANSKDERIKA

-664 PDYFAKMSTEQILLG
+664 PDYFAKMSTEQIMLG
-679 EAKSKYDDLTESILK
+679 EAKSKYDELTESILK

-705 KKNSEQIIEI
+705 KENSEQIVKI
-715 EQSIPELKKN
+715 EQSMPELEKN
-725 ISDANAAYNQ
+725 VADTDAVYKQ
-735 AKQRRKEYIEK
+735 AERRRNEYIDK
-746 YTIHPTEM
+746 NTIRPSEM
-754 VGGPVQD
+754 VGGPAQD
-761 QSAILSNFVN
+761 QSSLLSNLV
-771 KATAPGT
+771 TIGVAPSS
-778 DSEKAAVEDAKKV
+778 DNEKAA
-791 YADANKKLEKL
+791 ADAAWKAYAEANNRLVKL
-802 QAANKK
+802 QAANKR

-814 VSSID
+814 ISSTA
-819 VFAGQGPGGVTIG
+819 VFASQRTGGAIIGTPGGP
-832 APGGSIGDTG
+832 AGGTG
-842 SGTKNKFQA
+842 SAKNKFQA

-867 ATGLIDYTQYNEKK
+867 ATGLIDYNQYNEKK

-929 KEEIEAERWERD
+929 KEEIEAERRERD
-941 AAITDSYMRSQIS
+941 AAITDSYMRNQIS

-965 EVVYLN
+965 EVAYLN

-976 YAEGSQERAEIEK
+976 YAEGSQERADIEA
-989 QITDK
+989 QITEK
-994 LQADKLAKFKETQDL
+994 LQADKLAKFKETQDR
-1009 QKSLYEE
+1009 QKALYEE
-1016 YFKGISLMS
+1016 YFQGISLMS
-1025 DEEREQQYRMQ
+1025 AEEREQQYRLQ

-1046 MLETAGSD
+1046 MIETAGSD

-1100 SDGGRAV
+1100 SDGGKAV
-1107 TDSFGTIMSGMSAIF
+1107 TDSFGMIMSGMSAIF

-1293 TIGSISRVSTPPG
+1293 TMGSIRQVYSAPVP
-1306 TISLPTT
+1306 ISLPDP
-1313 SPDGGGNSPDTGV
+1313 SPGGGGNSPDTGA
-1326 LLATYFAVLKKLND
+1326 LLATYFAVLKKLGD
-1340 RLDEPFITVNT
+1340 RLDEPFVTVNT

>member
-15 NGKNAEARLKA
+15 NGKNAEERLKA

-39 RARSSGDKIE
+39 KARNSGDKIE
-49 MNKLQKELRKA
+49 MNKLQKELKKA
-60 NKEIKEMS
+60 NAEIREMTS
-68 SSAQQAENVMRRLDR
+68 SVQQAENVMRRLDR

-98 QLDNIERG
+98 QLNNIERG
-106 SAAWNAQVEKIKLVQ
+106 SAAWNAHVEKIKLVQ
-121 RELNSVKNS
+121 RELNSVKRS
-130 MREHE
+130 MSEQE
-135 SLWTRFSKKMFDW
+135 SLWTRFSQKMFDW
-148 GNAITMSV
+148 GNAITMSL

-167 KAVQSYADMEGEM
+167 NAVQSYADMEGEM
-180 ASVRKFTGMTMDEVE
+180 ASVRKFTGMTMEEIE

-217 QEAGM
+217 QEAGK
-222 LGLASQDAVL
+222 LGITSQDAVL
-232 EYVKAADVINVA
+232 EYVRAADVINVA
-244 LDELGEG
+244 LNELGEG

-269 GLGKAMLAV
+269 GMGKAMLAV

-302 MAGVGKQADMTVAQ
+302 MAGVGKQADMTVSQ

-350 KLARIAGINVK
+350 KLARIAGINIQ

-367 KEDANE
+367 KNDANE

-387 MQELAP
+387 MQALAP
-393 MFDAMKLDGARAASV
+393 MFDEMKLDGARAASV

-461 SIALGKDLLPVM
+461 SVTLGKDLLPVM
-473 RYSIT
+473 RYAIT
-478 SASAMLRVLKFV
+478 SSSAALRALKMT
-490 VDFLKENRTLII
+490 VDFMKEHRTLII
-502 SLTAGVAGYTVAVK
+502 SLAAGYAGYTVAVK
-516 AGIIA
+516 AGTVA

-526 ATQKTGNA
+526 ATQKVGNSIAATGKS
-534 IALVSRGT
+534 IVL
-542 IQLLR
+542 LLR
-547 LSYYRLTGQIRK
+547 YSYFRLEGQVRK
-559 ADVVS
+559 ADVVM

-583 AAGVGALLSYMDRM
+583 SAGVGALLSYRERM

-609 AEREFER
+609 AQREYER
-616 SITDVSE
+616 SITDVTD
-623 ATASASKA
+623 AAASASKE
-631 ELAQLRALYQAAVN
+631 ELAQLRALYQASVN
-645 EANSKEERIKA
+645 EINSKEERIKA
-656 AKRLQAMY
+656 ARRLQSLY
-664 PDYFAKMSTEQILLG
+664 PEYFASMSTEQIMLG
-679 EAKSKYDDLTESILK
+679 EAKSKYDELTDSILK

-705 KKNSEQIIEI
+705 KSNSEQIIEL
-715 EQSIPELKKN
+715 EQSLPGLESN
-725 ISDANAAYNQ
+725 VAATDAAYKQ
-735 AKQRRKEYIEK
+735 AEQRRQEYIAKRSVNPSDIQTEGGILYNWSVMGMAPSSSGEK
-746 YTIHPTEM
+746 EAA
-754 VGGPVQD
+754 D
-761 QSAILSNFVN
+761 AAW
-771 KATAPGT
+771 KA
-778 DSEKAAVEDAKKV
+778 
-791 YADANKKLEKL
+791 YADANNKLIQL
-802 QAANKK
+802 QQANKM
-808 LAEEYG
+808 LAEQYG
-814 VSSID
+814 IPSTTVFTGSS
-819 VFAGQGPGGVTIG
+819 AGALAGTPGGTT
-832 APGGSIGDTG
+832 GGTS
-842 SGTKNKFQA
+842 SAKNKFQP

-860 SKTLASY
+860 SKALASY
-867 ATGLIDYTQYNEKK
+867 ATGLIDYNQYNEKK

-920 RNKEQLDAA
+920 RNKAQLDAA
-929 KEEIEAERWERD
+929 KEEIEAERREREV
-941 AAITDSYMRSQIS
+941 ALTDSYMRGQVS

-965 EVVYLN
+965 EIAYLN

-976 YAEGSQERAEIEK
+976 YAEGSQERADIEA
-989 QITDK
+989 QITEK
-994 LQADKLAKFKETQDL
+994 LQADKLAKFKETQNR
-1009 QKSLYEE
+1009 QKELYEE

-1025 DEEREQQYRMQ
+1025 AEEREQQYRLQ
-1036 IDALD
+1036 IDALGE
-1041 TLTKK
+1041 LTEN
-1046 MLETAGSD
+1046 MLATAGDD
-1054 EAKRQKIV
+1054 EAKKQKII

-1086 AMEKANAE
+1086 AIEKANAE

-1107 TDSFGTIMSGMSAIF
+1107 TDSFGMIMSGMSAIF

-1129 QSNLEM
+1129 QSNLEV

-1147 ISLAEGNTYKVKKI
+1147 ISLAEGNTYKVKKL
-1161 EQDKEKAIAKAKNEA
+1161 EQDKEKEIAKAKNEA

-1293 TIGSISRVSTPPG
+1293 TIGTVRSFRTTPIATNTSVGFSDGSVPYHQLVALIDSYNE
-1306 TISLPTT
+1306 TI
-1313 SPDGGGNSPDTGV
+1313 
-1326 LLATYFAVLKKLND
+1326 KQLND
-1340 RLDEPFITVNT
+1340 RLDQPFVTVNT

>member
-1 MSNYETSASIVLEV
+1 M
-15 NGKNAEARLKA
+15 KA

-39 RARSSGDKIE
+39 KARNSGDKIE
-49 MNKLQKELRKA
+49 MNKLQKELKKA
-60 NKEIKEMS
+60 NAEIREMTS
-68 SSAQQAENVMRRLDR
+68 SVQQAESVMRRLDR

-98 QLDNIERG
+98 QLNNIERG
-106 SAAWNAQVEKIKLVQ
+106 SAAWNAHVEKIKLVQ
-121 RELNSVKNS
+121 RELNSVKRS
-130 MREHE
+130 MSEQE
-135 SLWTRFSKKMFDW
+135 SLWTRFSQKMFDW
-148 GNAITMSV
+148 GNAITMSL

-167 KAVQSYADMEGEM
+167 NAVQSYADMEGEM
-180 ASVRKFTGMTMDEVE
+180 ASVRKFTGMTMEEIE

-217 QEAGM
+217 QEAGK
-222 LGLASQDAVL
+222 LGITSQDAVL
-232 EYVKAADVINVA
+232 EYVRAADVINVA

-269 GLGKAMLAV
+269 GMGKAMLAV

-302 MAGVGKQADMTVAQ
+302 MAGVGKQADMTVSQ

-350 KLARIAGINVK
+350 KLARIAGINIQ

-367 KEDANE
+367 KNDANE

-387 MQELAP
+387 MQALAP
-393 MFDAMKLDGARAASV
+393 MFDEMKLDGARAASV

-461 SIALGKDLLPVM
+461 SVTLGKDLLPVM
-473 RYSIT
+473 RYAIT
-478 SASAMLRVLKFV
+478 SSSAALRALKMT
-490 VDFLKENRTLII
+490 VDFMKEHRTLII
-502 SLTAGVAGYTVAVK
+502 SLAAGYAGYTVAVK
-516 AGIIA
+516 AGTVA

-526 ATQKTGNA
+526 ATQKVGNSIAATGKS
-534 IALVSRGT
+534 IVL
-542 IQLLR
+542 LLR
-547 LSYYRLTGQIRK
+547 YSYFRLEGQVRK
-559 ADVVS
+559 ADVVM

-583 AAGVGALLSYMDRM
+583 SAGVGALLSYRERM

-609 AEREFER
+609 AQREYER
-616 SITDVSE
+616 SITDVTD
-623 ATASASKA
+623 AAASASKE
-631 ELAQLRALYQAAVN
+631 ELAQLRALYQASVN
-645 EANSKEERIKA
+645 EINSKEERIKA
-656 AKRLQAMY
+656 ARRLQSLY
-664 PDYFAKMSTEQILLG
+664 PEYFASMSTEQIMLG
-679 EAKSKYDDLTESILK
+679 EAKSKYDELTDSILK

-705 KKNSEQIIEI
+705 KSNSEQIIEL
-715 EQSIPELKKN
+715 EQSLPGLESN
-725 ISDANAAYNQ
+725 VAATDAAYKQ
-735 AKQRRKEYIEK
+735 AEQRRQEYIAKRSVNPSDIQTEGGILYNWSVMGMAPSSSGEK
-746 YTIHPTEM
+746 EAA
-754 VGGPVQD
+754 D
-761 QSAILSNFVN
+761 AAW
-771 KATAPGT
+771 KA
-778 DSEKAAVEDAKKV
+778 
-791 YADANKKLEKL
+791 YADANNKLIQL
-802 QAANKK
+802 QQANKM
-808 LAEEYG
+808 LAEQYG
-814 VSSID
+814 IPSTTVFTGSS
-819 VFAGQGPGGVTIG
+819 AGALAGTPGGTT
-832 APGGSIGDTG
+832 GGTS
-842 SGTKNKFQA
+842 SAKNKFQP

-860 SKTLASY
+860 SKALASY
-867 ATGLIDYTQYNEKK
+867 ATGLIDYNQYNEKK

-920 RNKEQLDAA
+920 RNKAQLDAA
-929 KEEIEAERWERD
+929 KEEIEAERREREV
-941 AAITDSYMRSQIS
+941 ALTDSYMRGQVS

-965 EVVYLN
+965 EIAYLN

-976 YAEGSQERAEIEK
+976 YAEGSQERADIEA
-989 QITDK
+989 QITEK
-994 LQADKLAKFKETQDL
+994 LQADKLAKFKETQNR
-1009 QKSLYEE
+1009 QKELYEE

-1025 DEEREQQYRMQ
+1025 AEEREQQYRLQ
-1036 IDALD
+1036 IDALGE
-1041 TLTKK
+1041 LTEN
-1046 MLETAGSD
+1046 MLATAGDD
-1054 EAKRQKIV
+1054 EAKKQKII

-1086 AMEKANAE
+1086 AIEKANAE

-1107 TDSFGTIMSGMSAIF
+1107 TDSFGMIMSGMSAIF

-1129 QSNLEM
+1129 QSNLQV

-1147 ISLAEGNTYKVKKI
+1147 ISLAEGNTYKVKKL
-1161 EQDKEKAIAKAKNEA
+1161 EQDKEKEIAKAKNEA

-1293 TIGSISRVSTPPG
+1293 TIGTVRSFRTTPIATNTSVGFSDGSVPYHQLVALIDSYNE
-1306 TISLPTT
+1306 TI
-1313 SPDGGGNSPDTGV
+1313 
-1326 LLATYFAVLKKLND
+1326 KQLND
-1340 RLDEPFITVNT
+1340 RLDQPFVTVNT

>member
-1 MSNYETSASIVLEV
+1 M
-15 NGKNAEARLKA
+15 KA

-39 RARSSGDKIE
+39 KARNSGDKIE
-49 MNKLQKELRKA
+49 MNKLQKELKKA
-60 NKEIKEMS
+60 NAEIREMTS
-68 SSAQQAENVMRRLDR
+68 SVQQAENVMRRLDR

-98 QLDNIERG
+98 QLNNIERG

-121 RELNSVKNS
+121 RELNSVKSS
-130 MREHE
+130 MREQE
-135 SLWTRFSKKMFDW
+135 SLWTRFSQKMFDW
-148 GNAITMSV
+148 GNAITMSM

-217 QEAGM
+217 QEAGK
-222 LGLASQDAVL
+222 LGITSQDAVL
-232 EYVKAADVINVA
+232 EYVRAADVINVA

-269 GLGKAMLAV
+269 GMGKAMLAV

-302 MAGVGKQADMTVAQ
+302 MAGVGKQADMTVSQ

-350 KLARIAGINVK
+350 KLARIAGINIQ

-367 KEDANE
+367 KNDANE

-387 MQELAP
+387 MQALAP
-393 MFDAMKLDGARAASV
+393 MFDEMKLDGARAASV

-461 SIALGKDLLPVM
+461 SVTLGKDLLPVM
-473 RYSIT
+473 RYAIT
-478 SASAMLRVLKFV
+478 SSSAALRALKMT
-490 VDFLKENRTLII
+490 VDFMKEHRTLII
-502 SLTAGVAGYTVAVK
+502 SLAAGYAGYTVAVK
-516 AGIIA
+516 AGTVA

-526 ATQKTGNA
+526 ATQKVGNSIAATGKS
-534 IALVSRGT
+534 IVL
-542 IQLLR
+542 LLR
-547 LSYYRLTGQIRK
+547 YSYFRLEGQVRK
-559 ADVVS
+559 ADVVM

-575 VGILVGAL
+575 VGLLVGAL
-583 AAGVGALLSYMDRM
+583 SAGVGALLSYRERM

-609 AEREFER
+609 AQREYER
-616 SITDVSE
+616 SITDVTD
-623 ATASASKA
+623 AAASASKE
-631 ELAQLRALYQAAVN
+631 ELAQLRALYQASVN
-645 EANSKEERIKA
+645 EINSKEERIKA
-656 AKRLQAMY
+656 ARRLQSLY
-664 PDYFAKMSTEQILLG
+664 PEYFASMSTEQIMLG
-679 EAKSKYDDLTESILK
+679 EAKSKYDELTDSILK

-705 KKNSEQIIEI
+705 KSNSEQIIEL
-715 EQSIPELKKN
+715 EQSLPGLESN
-725 ISDANAAYNQ
+725 VAATDAAYKQ
-735 AKQRRKEYIEK
+735 AEQRRQEYIAKRSVNPSDIQTEGGILYNWSVMGMAPSSSGEK
-746 YTIHPTEM
+746 EAA
-754 VGGPVQD
+754 D
-761 QSAILSNFVN
+761 AAW
-771 KATAPGT
+771 KA
-778 DSEKAAVEDAKKV
+778 
-791 YADANKKLEKL
+791 YADANNKLIQL
-802 QAANKK
+802 QQANKM
-808 LAEEYG
+808 LAEQYG
-814 VSSID
+814 IPSTTVFTGSS
-819 VFAGQGPGGVTIG
+819 AGALAGTPGGTT
-832 APGGSIGDTG
+832 GGTS
-842 SGTKNKFQA
+842 SAKNKFQP

-860 SKTLASY
+860 SKALASY
-867 ATGLIDYTQYNEKK
+867 ATGLIDYNQYNEKK

-920 RNKEQLDAA
+920 RNKAQLDAA
-929 KEEIEAERWERD
+929 KEEIEAERREREV
-941 AAITDSYMRSQIS
+941 ALTDSYMRGQVS

-965 EVVYLN
+965 EIAYLN

-976 YAEGSQERAEIEK
+976 YAEGSQERADIEA
-989 QITDK
+989 QITEK
-994 LQADKLAKFKETQDL
+994 LQADKLAKFKETQNR
-1009 QKSLYEE
+1009 QKELYEE

-1025 DEEREQQYRMQ
+1025 AEEREQQYRLQ
-1036 IDALD
+1036 IDALGE
-1041 TLTKK
+1041 LTEN
-1046 MLETAGSD
+1046 MLATAGDD
-1054 EAKRQKIV
+1054 EAKKQKII

-1086 AMEKANAE
+1086 AIEKANAE

-1100 SDGGRAV
+1100 SDGGKAV
-1107 TDSFGTIMSGMSAIF
+1107 TESFGMIMSGMSAIF

-1129 QSNLEM
+1129 QSNLEV

-1147 ISLAEGNTYKVKKI
+1147 ISLAEGNTYKVKKL
-1161 EQDKEKAIAKAKNEA
+1161 EQDKEKEIAKAKNEA

-1293 TIGSISRVSTPPG
+1293 TIGTVRSFRTTPIATNTSVGFSDGSVPYHQLVALIDSYNE
-1306 TISLPTT
+1306 TI
-1313 SPDGGGNSPDTGV
+1313 
-1326 LLATYFAVLKKLND
+1326 KQLND
-1340 RLDEPFITVNT
+1340 RLDQPFVTVNT

>member
-15 NGKNAEARLKA
+15 NGKNAEERLKA

-130 MREHE
+130 MREQE
-135 SLWTRFSKKMFDW
+135 SLWTRFSRKMFDW
-148 GNAITMSV
+148 GNAITMSM

-217 QEAGM
+217 QEAGK
-222 LGLASQDAVL
+222 LGITSQDAVL
-232 EYVKAADVINVA
+232 EYVRAADVINVA
-244 LDELGEG
+244 LDELGDG

-269 GLGKAMLAV
+269 GMGKAMLAV

-302 MAGVGKQADMTVAQ
+302 MAGVGKQADMTVSQ

-350 KLARIAGINVK
+350 KLARIAGINIQ

-367 KEDANE
+367 KNDANE

-387 MQELAP
+387 MQALAP
-393 MFDAMKLDGARAASV
+393 MFDEMKLDGARAASV
-408 LSVLAGNIESVRRE
+408 LSVLAGNIELVRRE

-461 SIALGKDLLPVM
+461 SVTLGKDLLPVM
-473 RYSIT
+473 RYAIT
-478 SASAMLRVLKFV
+478 SSSAALRALKMT
-490 VDFLKENRTLII
+490 VDFMKEHRTLII
-502 SLTAGVAGYTVAVK
+502 SLAAGYAGYTVAVK
-516 AGIIA
+516 AGTVA

-526 ATQKTGNA
+526 ATQKVGNSIAATGKS
-534 IALVSRGT
+534 IVL
-542 IQLLR
+542 LLR
-547 LSYYRLTGQIRK
+547 YSYFRLEGQVRK
-559 ADVVS
+559 ADVVM

-583 AAGVGALLSYMDRM
+583 SAGVGALLSYRERM

-609 AEREFER
+609 AQREYER
-616 SITDVSE
+616 SITDVTD
-623 ATASASKA
+623 AAASASKE
-631 ELAQLRALYQAAVN
+631 ELAQLRALYQASVN
-645 EANSKEERIKA
+645 EINSKEERIKA
-656 AKRLQAMY
+656 ARRLQSLY
-664 PDYFAKMSTEQILLG
+664 PEYFASMSTEQIMLG
-679 EAKSKYDDLTESILK
+679 EAKSKYDELTDSILK

-705 KKNSEQIIEI
+705 KSNSEQIIEL
-715 EQSIPELKKN
+715 EQSLPGLESN
-725 ISDANAAYNQ
+725 VAATDAAYKQ
-735 AKQRRKEYIEK
+735 AEQRRQEYIAKRSVNPSDIQTEGGILYNWSVMGMAPSSSGEK
-746 YTIHPTEM
+746 EAA
-754 VGGPVQD
+754 D
-761 QSAILSNFVN
+761 AAW
-771 KATAPGT
+771 KA
-778 DSEKAAVEDAKKV
+778 
-791 YADANKKLEKL
+791 YADANNKLIQL
-802 QAANKK
+802 QQANKM
-808 LAEEYG
+808 LAEQYG
-814 VSSID
+814 IPSTTVFTGSS
-819 VFAGQGPGGVTIG
+819 AGALAGTPGGTT
-832 APGGSIGDTG
+832 GGTS
-842 SGTKNKFQA
+842 SAKNKFQP

-860 SKTLASY
+860 SKALASY
-867 ATGLIDYTQYNEKK
+867 ATGLIDYNQYNEKK

-920 RNKEQLDAA
+920 RNKAQLDAA
-929 KEEIEAERWERD
+929 KEEIEAERREREV
-941 AAITDSYMRSQIS
+941 ALTDSYMRGQVS

-965 EVVYLN
+965 EIAYLN

-976 YAEGSQERAEIEK
+976 YAEGSQERADIEA
-989 QITDK
+989 QITEK
-994 LQADKLAKFKETQDL
+994 LQADKLAKFKETQNR
-1009 QKSLYEE
+1009 QKELYEE

-1025 DEEREQQYRMQ
+1025 AEEREQQYRLQ
-1036 IDALD
+1036 IDALGE
-1041 TLTKK
+1041 LTEN
-1046 MLETAGSD
+1046 MLATAGDD
-1054 EAKRQKIV
+1054 EAKKQKII

-1086 AMEKANAE
+1086 AIEKANAE

-1100 SDGGRAV
+1100 SDGGKAV
-1107 TDSFGTIMSGMSAIF
+1107 TESFGMIMSGMSAIF

-1147 ISLAEGNTYKVKKI
+1147 ISLAEGNTYKVKKL
-1161 EQDKEKAIAKAKNEA
+1161 EQDKEKEIAKAKNEA

-1293 TIGSISRVSTPPG
+1293 TIGTVRSFRTTPIATNTSVGFSDGSVPYHQLVALIDSYNE
-1306 TISLPTT
+1306 TI
-1313 SPDGGGNSPDTGV
+1313 
-1326 LLATYFAVLKKLND
+1326 KQLND
-1340 RLDEPFITVNT
+1340 RLDQPFVTVNT

>member
-15 NGKNAEARLKA
+15 NGKNAEERLKA

-39 RARSSGDKIE
+39 KARNSGDKIE
-49 MNKLQKELRKA
+49 MNKLQKELKKA
-60 NKEIKEMS
+60 NAEIREMTS
-68 SSAQQAENVMRRLDR
+68 SVQQAESVMRRLDR

-98 QLDNIERG
+98 QLNNIERG
-106 SAAWNAQVEKIKLVQ
+106 SAAWNAHVEKIKLVQ
-121 RELNSVKNS
+121 RELNSVKRS
-130 MREHE
+130 MSEQE
-135 SLWTRFSKKMFDW
+135 SLWTRFSQKMFDW
-148 GNAITMSV
+148 GNAITMSL

-167 KAVQSYADMEGEM
+167 NAVQSYADMEGEM
-180 ASVRKFTGMTMDEVE
+180 ASVRKFTGMTMEEIE

-217 QEAGM
+217 QEAGK
-222 LGLASQDAVL
+222 LGITSQDAVL
-232 EYVKAADVINVA
+232 EYVRAADVINVA

-269 GLGKAMLAV
+269 GMGKAMLAV

-302 MAGVGKQADMTVAQ
+302 MAGVGKQADMTVSQ

-350 KLARIAGINVK
+350 KLARIAGINIQ

-367 KEDANE
+367 KNDANE

-387 MQELAP
+387 MQALAP
-393 MFDAMKLDGARAASV
+393 MFDEMKLDGARAASV

-461 SIALGKDLLPVM
+461 SVTLGKDLLPVM
-473 RYSIT
+473 RYAIT
-478 SASAMLRVLKFV
+478 SSSAALRALKMT
-490 VDFLKENRTLII
+490 VDFMKEHRTLII
-502 SLTAGVAGYTVAVK
+502 SLAAGYAGYTVAVK
-516 AGIIA
+516 AGTVA

-526 ATQKTGNA
+526 ATQKVGNSIAATGKS
-534 IALVSRGT
+534 IVL
-542 IQLLR
+542 LLR
-547 LSYYRLTGQIRK
+547 YSYFRLEGQVRK
-559 ADVVS
+559 ADVVM

-583 AAGVGALLSYMDRM
+583 SAGVGALLSYRERM

-609 AEREFER
+609 AQREYER
-616 SITDVSE
+616 SITDVTD
-623 ATASASKA
+623 AAASASKE
-631 ELAQLRALYQAAVN
+631 ELAQLRALYQASVN
-645 EANSKEERIKA
+645 EINSKEERIKA
-656 AKRLQAMY
+656 ARRLQSLY
-664 PDYFAKMSTEQILLG
+664 PEYFASMSTEQIMLG
-679 EAKSKYDDLTESILK
+679 EAKSKYDELTDSILK

-705 KKNSEQIIEI
+705 KSNSEQIIEL
-715 EQSIPELKKN
+715 EQSLPGLESN
-725 ISDANAAYNQ
+725 VAATDAAYKQ
-735 AKQRRKEYIEK
+735 AEQRRQEYIAKRSVNPSDIQTEGGILYNWSVMGMAPSSSGEK
-746 YTIHPTEM
+746 EAA
-754 VGGPVQD
+754 D
-761 QSAILSNFVN
+761 AAW
-771 KATAPGT
+771 KA
-778 DSEKAAVEDAKKV
+778 
-791 YADANKKLEKL
+791 YADANNKLIQL
-802 QAANKK
+802 QQANKM
-808 LAEEYG
+808 LAEQYG
-814 VSSID
+814 IPSTTVFTGSS
-819 VFAGQGPGGVTIG
+819 AGALAGTPGGTT
-832 APGGSIGDTG
+832 GGTS
-842 SGTKNKFQA
+842 SAKNKFQP

-860 SKTLASY
+860 SKALASY
-867 ATGLIDYTQYNEKK
+867 ATGLIDYNQYNEKK

-920 RNKEQLDAA
+920 RNKEQLEAA
-929 KEEIEAERWERD
+929 KEEIEAERRERD
-941 AAITDSYMRSQIS
+941 AAITDSYMRNQIS

-965 EVVYLN
+965 EIAYLN

-976 YAEGSQERAEIEK
+976 YAEGSQERADIEA
-989 QITDK
+989 QITEK
-994 LQADKLAKFKETQDL
+994 LQADKLAKFKETQDR
-1009 QKSLYEE
+1009 QKALYEE
-1016 YFKGISLMS
+1016 YFQGISLMS
-1025 DEEREQQYRMQ
+1025 AEEREQQYRLQ

-1046 MLETAGSD
+1046 MIETAGSD
-1054 EAKRQKIV
+1054 EAKKQKIV

-1086 AMEKANAE
+1086 AIEKANAE

-1100 SDGGRAV
+1100 SDGGKAV
-1107 TDSFGTIMSGMSAIF
+1107 TESFGMIMSGMSAIF

-1129 QSNLEM
+1129 QSNLEV

-1147 ISLAEGNTYKVKKI
+1147 ISLAEGNTYKVKKL
-1161 EQDKEKAIAKAKNEA
+1161 EQDKEKEIAKAKNEA

-1293 TIGSISRVSTPPG
+1293 TIGTVRSFRTTPIATNTSVGFSDGSVPYHQLVALIDSYNE
-1306 TISLPTT
+1306 TI
-1313 SPDGGGNSPDTGV
+1313 
-1326 LLATYFAVLKKLND
+1326 KQLND
-1340 RLDEPFITVNT
+1340 RLDQPFVTVNT

>member
-15 NGKNAEARLKA
+15 NGKNAEERLKA

-39 RARSSGDKIE
+39 KARNSGDKIE
-49 MNKLQKELRKA
+49 MNKLQKELKKA
-60 NKEIKEMS
+60 NAEIREMTS
-68 SSAQQAENVMRRLDR
+68 SVQQAESVMRRLDR

-98 QLDNIERG
+98 QLNNIERG
-106 SAAWNAQVEKIKLVQ
+106 SAAWNAHVEKIKLVQ
-121 RELNSVKNS
+121 RELNSVKRS
-130 MREHE
+130 MSEQE
-135 SLWTRFSKKMFDW
+135 SLWTRFSQKMFDW
-148 GNAITMSV
+148 GNAITMSL

-167 KAVQSYADMEGEM
+167 NAVQSYADMEGEM
-180 ASVRKFTGMTMDEVE
+180 ASVRKFTGMTMEEIE

-217 QEAGM
+217 QEAGK
-222 LGLASQDAVL
+222 LGITSQDAVL
-232 EYVKAADVINVA
+232 EYVRAADVINVA

-269 GLGKAMLAV
+269 GMGKAMLAV

-302 MAGVGKQADMTVAQ
+302 MAGVGKQADMTVSQ

-350 KLARIAGINVK
+350 KLARIAGINIQ

-367 KEDANE
+367 KNDANE

-387 MQELAP
+387 MQALAP
-393 MFDAMKLDGARAASV
+393 MFDEMKLDGARAASV

-461 SIALGKDLLPVM
+461 SVTLGKDLLPVM
-473 RYSIT
+473 RYAIT
-478 SASAMLRVLKFV
+478 SSSAALRALKMT
-490 VDFLKENRTLII
+490 VDFMKEHRTLII
-502 SLTAGVAGYTVAVK
+502 SLAAGYAGYTVAVK
-516 AGIIA
+516 AGTVA

-526 ATQKTGNA
+526 ATQKVGNSIAATGKS
-534 IALVSRGT
+534 IVL
-542 IQLLR
+542 LLR
-547 LSYYRLTGQIRK
+547 YSYFRLEGQVRK
-559 ADVVS
+559 ADVVM

-583 AAGVGALLSYMDRM
+583 SAGAGALLSYRERM

-609 AEREFER
+609 AQREYER
-616 SITDVSE
+616 SITDVTD
-623 ATASASKA
+623 AAASASKE
-631 ELAQLRALYQAAVN
+631 ELAQLRALYQASVN
-645 EANSKEERIKA
+645 EINSKEERIKA
-656 AKRLQAMY
+656 ARRLQSLY
-664 PDYFAKMSTEQILLG
+664 PEYFASMSTEQIMLG
-679 EAKSKYDDLTESILK
+679 EAKSKYNELTDSILK

-705 KKNSEQIIEI
+705 KSNSEQIIEL
-715 EQSIPELKKN
+715 EQSLPGLESN
-725 ISDANAAYNQ
+725 VAATDAAYKQ
-735 AKQRRKEYIEK
+735 AEQRRQEYIAKRSVNPSDIQTEGEILYNWSVRGMAPSSSGEK
-746 YTIHPTEM
+746 EAA
-754 VGGPVQD
+754 D
-761 QSAILSNFVN
+761 AAW
-771 KATAPGT
+771 KA
-778 DSEKAAVEDAKKV
+778 
-791 YADANKKLEKL
+791 YADANNKLIQL
-802 QAANKK
+802 QQANKM
-808 LAEEYG
+808 LAEQYG
-814 VSSID
+814 IPSTTVFTGSS
-819 VFAGQGPGGVTIG
+819 AGALAGTPGGTT
-832 APGGSIGDTG
+832 GGTS
-842 SGTKNKFQA
+842 SAKNKFQP

-860 SKTLASY
+860 SKALASY
-867 ATGLIDYTQYNEKK
+867 ATGLIDYNQYNEKK

-920 RNKEQLDAA
+920 RNKAQLDAA
-929 KEEIEAERWERD
+929 KEEIEAERREREV
-941 AAITDSYMRSQIS
+941 ALTDSYMRGQVS

-965 EVVYLN
+965 EIAYLN

-976 YAEGSQERAEIEK
+976 YAEGSQERADIEA
-989 QITDK
+989 QITEK
-994 LQADKLAKFKETQDL
+994 LQADKLAKFKETQNR
-1009 QKSLYEE
+1009 QKELYEE

-1025 DEEREQQYRMQ
+1025 AEEREQQYRLQ
-1036 IDALD
+1036 IDALGE
-1041 TLTKK
+1041 LTEN
-1046 MLETAGSD
+1046 MLATAGDD
-1054 EAKRQKIV
+1054 EAKKQKII

-1100 SDGGRAV
+1100 SDGGKAV
-1107 TDSFGTIMSGMSAIF
+1107 TESFGMIMSGMSAIF

-1129 QSNLEM
+1129 QSNLEV

-1147 ISLAEGNTYKVKKI
+1147 ISLAEGNTYKVKKL

-1293 TIGSISRVSTPPG
+1293 TIGTVRSFRTTPIATNTSVGFSDGSVPYHQLVALIDSYNE
-1306 TISLPTT
+1306 TI
-1313 SPDGGGNSPDTGV
+1313 
-1326 LLATYFAVLKKLND
+1326 KQLND
-1340 RLDEPFITVNT
+1340 RLDQPFVTVNT

>member
-1 MSNYETSASIVLEV
+1 MSNYETSASITLEV
-15 NGKNAEARLKA
+15 NGKNAEDRLKA

-39 RARSSGDKIE
+39 RARNTGDKIE
-49 MNKLQKELRKA
+49 MNKLQKELKKA
-60 NKEIKEMS
+60 NAEIREMTS
-68 SSAQQAENVMRRLDR
+68 SVQQAENVMRRLDR

-98 QLDNIERG
+98 QLNNIERG
-106 SAAWNAQVEKIKLVQ
+106 SAAWNAHVEKIKLVQ
-121 RELNSVKNS
+121 RELNSVKRS
-130 MREHE
+130 MSEQE
-135 SLWTRFSKKMFDW
+135 SLWSRFSQKMFDW
-148 GNAITMSV
+148 GNAITMSL

-167 KAVQSYADMEGEM
+167 NAVQSYADMEGEM
-180 ASVRKFTGMTMDEVE
+180 ASVRKFTGMTMEEIE

-217 QEAGM
+217 QEAGK
-222 LGLASQDAVL
+222 LGIASQQAVI
-232 EYVKAADVINVA
+232 EYVEAADVINVA

-269 GLGKAMLAV
+269 GMGKAMLAV

-302 MAGVGKQADMTVAQ
+302 MAGVGKQADMTVSQ

-350 KLARIAGINVK
+350 KLARIAGINIQ

-367 KEDANE
+367 KNDANE

-387 MQELAP
+387 MQALAP
-393 MFDAMKLDGARAASV
+393 MFDEMKLDGARAASV

-461 SIALGKDLLPVM
+461 SVTLGKDLLPVM
-473 RYSIT
+473 RYAIT
-478 SASAMLRVLKFV
+478 SSSAALRALKMT
-490 VDFLKENRTLII
+490 VDFMKEHRTLII
-502 SLTAGVAGYTVAVK
+502 SLAAGYAGYTVAVK
-516 AGIIA
+516 AGTVA

-526 ATQKTGNA
+526 ATQKVGNSIAATGKS
-534 IALVSRGT
+534 IVL
-542 IQLLR
+542 LLR
-547 LSYYRLTGQIRK
+547 YSYFRLEGQVRK
-559 ADVVS
+559 ADVVM

-583 AAGVGALLSYMDRM
+583 SAGVGALLSYRERM

-609 AEREFER
+609 AQREYER
-616 SITDVSE
+616 SITDVTD
-623 ATASASKA
+623 AAASASKE
-631 ELAQLRALYQAAVN
+631 ELAQLRALYQASVN
-645 EANSKEERIKA
+645 EINSKEERIKA
-656 AKRLQAMY
+656 ARRLQSLY
-664 PDYFAKMSTEQILLG
+664 PEYFASMSTEQIMLG
-679 EAKSKYDDLTESILK
+679 EAKSKYDELTDSILK

-705 KKNSEQIIEI
+705 KSNSEQIIEL
-715 EQSIPELKKN
+715 EQSLPGLESN
-725 ISDANAAYNQ
+725 VAATDAAYKQ
-735 AKQRRKEYIEK
+735 AEQRRQEYIAKRSVNPSDIQTEGGILYNWSVMGMAPSSSGEK
-746 YTIHPTEM
+746 EAA
-754 VGGPVQD
+754 D
-761 QSAILSNFVN
+761 AAW
-771 KATAPGT
+771 KA
-778 DSEKAAVEDAKKV
+778 
-791 YADANKKLEKL
+791 YADANNKLIQL
-802 QAANKK
+802 QQANKM
-808 LAEEYG
+808 LAEQYG
-814 VSSID
+814 IPSTTVFTGSS
-819 VFAGQGPGGVTIG
+819 AGALAGTPGGTT
-832 APGGSIGDTG
+832 GGTS
-842 SGTKNKFQA
+842 SAKNKFQP

-860 SKTLASY
+860 SKALASY
-867 ATGLIDYTQYNEKK
+867 ATGLIDYNQYNEKK

-920 RNKEQLDAA
+920 RNKAQLDAA
-929 KEEIEAERWERD
+929 KEEIEAERREREV
-941 AAITDSYMRSQIS
+941 ALTDSYMRGQVS

-965 EVVYLN
+965 EIAYLN

-976 YAEGSQERAEIEK
+976 YAEGSQERADIEA
-989 QITDK
+989 QITEK
-994 LQADKLAKFKETQDL
+994 LQADKLAKFKETQDR
-1009 QKSLYEE
+1009 QKALYEE
-1016 YFKGISLMS
+1016 YFQGISLMS
-1025 DEEREQQYRMQ
+1025 AEEREQQYRLQ

-1046 MLETAGSD
+1046 MIETAGSD
-1054 EAKRQKIV
+1054 EAKKQKIV

-1100 SDGGRAV
+1100 SDGGKAV
-1107 TDSFGTIMSGMSAIF
+1107 TDSFGMIMSGMSAIF

-1293 TIGSISRVSTPPG
+1293 TIGTVRSFRTTPIATNTSVGFSDGSVPYHQLVALIDSYNE
-1306 TISLPTT
+1306 TI
-1313 SPDGGGNSPDTGV
+1313 
-1326 LLATYFAVLKKLND
+1326 KQLND
-1340 RLDEPFITVNT
+1340 RLDQPFVTVNT

>member
-1 MSNYETSASIVLEV
+1 M
-15 NGKNAEARLKA
+15 
-26 LRQRAEDLENALA
+26 
-39 RARSSGDKIE
+39 
-49 MNKLQKELRKA
+49 
-60 NKEIKEMS
+60 
-68 SSAQQAENVMRRLDR
+68 
-83 ATPKELSKT
+83 
-92 LSTLRR
+92 
-98 QLDNIERG
+98 
-106 SAAWNAQVEKIKLVQ
+106 
-121 RELNSVKNS
+121 
-130 MREHE
+130 
-135 SLWTRFSKKMFDW
+135 
-148 GNAITMSV
+148 
-156 AAISGLTMSGR
+156 
-167 KAVQSYADMEGEM
+167 
-180 ASVRKFTGMTMDEVE
+180 
-195 KLNESFKT
+195 
-203 MDTRSSREQLNKLA
+203 
-217 QEAGM
+217 
-222 LGLASQDAVL
+222 
-232 EYVKAADVINVA
+232 
-244 LDELGEG
+244 
-251 ATRDI
+251 
-256 GKLSSIYGDADRM
+256 
-269 GLGKAMLAV
+269 
-278 GAAINEVSQNSTA
+278 
-291 SASYLVDFENR
+291 
-302 MAGVGKQADMTVAQ
+302 
-316 IMGYASVLDQNAQ
+316 
-329 QVEMS
+329 
-334 ATALQGVIM
+334 
-343 KMYKEPE
+343 
-350 KLARIAGINVK
+350 
-361 QFAQMV
+361 
-367 KEDANE
+367 
-373 ALLYFLDTLGRAGG
+373 
-387 MQELAP
+387 
-393 MFDAMKLDGARAASV
+393 
-408 LSVLAGNIESVRRE
+408 
-422 QKLAQEAF
+422 
-430 DEGTS
+430 
-435 AITEFN
+435 
-441 VQNNTVQAQLDKAKK
+441 QAQLDKEKK

-461 SIALGKDLLPVM
+461 SVTLGKDLLPVM
-473 RYSIT
+473 RYAIT
-478 SASAMLRVLKFV
+478 SSSAALRALKMT
-490 VDFLKENRTLII
+490 VDFMKEHRTLII
-502 SLTAGVAGYTVAVK
+502 SLAAGYAGYTVAVK
-516 AGIIA
+516 AGTVA

-526 ATQKTGNA
+526 ATQKVGNSIAATGKS
-534 IALVSRGT
+534 IVL
-542 IQLLR
+542 LLR
-547 LSYYRLTGQIRK
+547 YSYFRLEGQVRK
-559 ADVVS
+559 ADVVM

-575 VGILVGAL
+575 VGLLVGVL
-583 AAGVGALLSYMDRM
+583 AAGAGALLSYRERM

-616 SITDVSE
+616 SISDVSE
-623 ATASASKA
+623 AAASASKA
-631 ELAQLRALYQAAVN
+631 ELAQLKALYQAAVN
-645 EANSKEERIKA
+645 EANSKDERIKA

-664 PDYFAKMSTEQILLG
+664 PDYFAKMSTEQIMLG
-679 EAKSKYDDLTESILK
+679 EAKSKYDELTESILK

-705 KKNSEQIIEI
+705 KENSEQIVKI
-715 EQSIPELKKN
+715 EQSMPELEKN
-725 ISDANAAYNQ
+725 VADTDAVYKQ
-735 AKQRRKEYIEK
+735 AERRRNEYIDK
-746 YTIHPTEM
+746 NTIRPSEM
-754 VGGPVQD
+754 VGGPAQD
-761 QSAILSNFVN
+761 QSSLLSNLV
-771 KATAPGT
+771 TIGVAPSS
-778 DSEKAAVEDAKKV
+778 DNEKAA
-791 YADANKKLEKL
+791 ADAAWKAYAEANNRLVKL
-802 QAANKK
+802 QAANKR

-814 VSSID
+814 ISSTA
-819 VFAGQGPGGVTIG
+819 VFASQRTGGAIIGTPGGP
-832 APGGSIGDTG
+832 AGGTG
-842 SGTKNKFQA
+842 SAKNKFQA

-867 ATGLIDYTQYNEKK
+867 ATGLIDYNQYNEKK

-929 KEEIEAERWERD
+929 KEEIEAERREREV
-941 AAITDSYMRSQIS
+941 ALTDSYMRGQIS

-965 EVVYLN
+965 EVAYLN

-976 YAEGSQERAEIEK
+976 YAEGSQERADIEA
-989 QITDK
+989 QITEK
-994 LQADKLAKFKETQDL
+994 LQADKLAKFKETQDR
-1009 QKSLYEE
+1009 QKALYEE
-1016 YFKGISLMS
+1016 YFQGISLMS
-1025 DEEREQQYRMQ
+1025 AEEREQQYRLQ

-1046 MLETAGSD
+1046 MIETAGSD
-1054 EAKRQKIV
+1054 EAKKQKIV

-1100 SDGGRAV
+1100 SDGGKAV
-1107 TDSFGTIMSGMSAIF
+1107 TDSFGMIMSGMSAIF

-1293 TIGSISRVSTPPG
+1293 TMGSIRQVYSAPVP
-1306 TISLPTT
+1306 ISLPDP
-1313 SPDGGGNSPDTGV
+1313 SPGGGGNSPDTGA
-1326 LLATYFAVLKKLND
+1326 LLATYFAVLKKLGD
-1340 RLDEPFITVNT
+1340 RLDEPFVTVNT

>member
-1 MSNYETSASIVLEV
+1 M
-15 NGKNAEARLKA
+15 KA

-39 RARSSGDKIE
+39 KARNSGDKIE
-49 MNKLQKELRKA
+49 MNKLQKELKKA
-60 NKEIKEMS
+60 NAEIREMTS
-68 SSAQQAENVMRRLDR
+68 SVQQAESVMRRLDR

-98 QLDNIERG
+98 QLNNIERG
-106 SAAWNAQVEKIKLVQ
+106 SAAWNAHVEKIKLVQ
-121 RELNSVKNS
+121 RELNSVKRS
-130 MREHE
+130 MSEQE
-135 SLWTRFSKKMFDW
+135 SLWTRFSQKMFDW
-148 GNAITMSV
+148 GNAITMSL

-167 KAVQSYADMEGEM
+167 NAVQSYADMEGEM
-180 ASVRKFTGMTMDEVE
+180 ASVRKFTGMTMEEIE

-217 QEAGM
+217 QEAGK
-222 LGLASQDAVL
+222 LGITSQDAVL
-232 EYVKAADVINVA
+232 EYVRAADVINVA

-269 GLGKAMLAV
+269 GMGKAMLAV

-302 MAGVGKQADMTVAQ
+302 MAGVGKQADMTVSQ

-350 KLARIAGINVK
+350 KLARIAGINIQ

-367 KEDANE
+367 KNDANE

-387 MQELAP
+387 MQALAP
-393 MFDAMKLDGARAASV
+393 MFDEMKLDGARAASV

-461 SIALGKDLLPVM
+461 SVTLGKDLLPVM
-473 RYSIT
+473 RYAIT
-478 SASAMLRVLKFV
+478 SSSAALRALKMT
-490 VDFLKENRTLII
+490 VDFMKEHRTLII
-502 SLTAGVAGYTVAVK
+502 SLAAGYAGYTVAVK
-516 AGIIA
+516 AGTVA

-526 ATQKTGNA
+526 ATQKVGNSIAATGKS
-534 IALVSRGT
+534 IVL
-542 IQLLR
+542 LLR
-547 LSYYRLTGQIRK
+547 YSYFRLEGQVRK
-559 ADVVS
+559 ADVVM

-583 AAGVGALLSYMDRM
+583 SAGAGALLSYRERM

-609 AEREFER
+609 AQREYER
-616 SITDVSE
+616 SITDVTD
-623 ATASASKA
+623 AAASASKE
-631 ELAQLRALYQAAVN
+631 ELAQLRALYQASVN
-645 EANSKEERIKA
+645 EINSKEERIKA
-656 AKRLQAMY
+656 ARRLQSLY
-664 PDYFAKMSTEQILLG
+664 PEYFASMSTEQIMLG
-679 EAKSKYDDLTESILK
+679 EAKSKYNELTDSILK

-705 KKNSEQIIEI
+705 KSNSEQIIEL
-715 EQSIPELKKN
+715 EQSLPGLESN
-725 ISDANAAYNQ
+725 VAATDAAYKQ
-735 AKQRRKEYIEK
+735 AEQRRQEYIAKRSVNPSDIQTEGEILYNWSVRGMAPSSSGEK
-746 YTIHPTEM
+746 EAA
-754 VGGPVQD
+754 D
-761 QSAILSNFVN
+761 AAW
-771 KATAPGT
+771 KA
-778 DSEKAAVEDAKKV
+778 
-791 YADANKKLEKL
+791 YADANNKLIQL
-802 QAANKK
+802 QQANKM
-808 LAEEYG
+808 LAEQYG
-814 VSSID
+814 IPSTTVFTGSS
-819 VFAGQGPGGVTIG
+819 AGALAGTPGGTT
-832 APGGSIGDTG
+832 GGTS
-842 SGTKNKFQA
+842 SAKNKFQP

-860 SKTLASY
+860 SKALASY
-867 ATGLIDYTQYNEKK
+867 ATGLIDYNQYNEKK

-920 RNKEQLDAA
+920 RNKAQLDAA
-929 KEEIEAERWERD
+929 KEEIEAERREREV
-941 AAITDSYMRSQIS
+941 ALTDSYMRGQVS

-965 EVVYLN
+965 EIAYLN

-976 YAEGSQERAEIEK
+976 YAEGSQERADIEA
-989 QITDK
+989 QITEK
-994 LQADKLAKFKETQDL
+994 LQADKLAKFKETQNR
-1009 QKSLYEE
+1009 QKELYEE

-1025 DEEREQQYRMQ
+1025 AEEREQQYRLQ
-1036 IDALD
+1036 IDALGE
-1041 TLTKK
+1041 LTEN
-1046 MLETAGSD
+1046 MLATAGDD
-1054 EAKRQKIV
+1054 EAKKQKII

-1100 SDGGRAV
+1100 SDGGKAV
-1107 TDSFGTIMSGMSAIF
+1107 TESFGMIMSGMSAIF

-1129 QSNLEM
+1129 QSNLEV

-1147 ISLAEGNTYKVKKI
+1147 ISLAEGNTYKVKKL

-1293 TIGSISRVSTPPG
+1293 TIGTVRSFRTTPIATNTSVGFSDGSVPYHQLVALIDSYNE
-1306 TISLPTT
+1306 TI
-1313 SPDGGGNSPDTGV
+1313 
-1326 LLATYFAVLKKLND
+1326 KQLND
-1340 RLDEPFITVNT
+1340 RLDQPFVTVNT

>member
-15 NGKNAEARLKA
+15 NGKNAEERLKA

-130 MREHE
+130 MREQE
-135 SLWTRFSKKMFDW
+135 SLWTRFSRKMFDW
-148 GNAITMSV
+148 GNAITMSM

-217 QEAGM
+217 QEAGK
-222 LGLASQDAVL
+222 LGITSQDAVL
-232 EYVKAADVINVA
+232 EYVRAADVINVA

-269 GLGKAMLAV
+269 GMGKAMLAV

-302 MAGVGKQADMTVAQ
+302 MAGVGKQADMTVSQ

-350 KLARIAGINVK
+350 KLARIAGINIQ

-367 KEDANE
+367 KNDANE

-461 SIALGKDLLPVM
+461 SVTLGKDLLPVM
-473 RYSIT
+473 RYAIT
-478 SASAMLRVLKFV
+478 SSSAALRALKMT
-490 VDFLKENRTLII
+490 VDFMKEHRTLII
-502 SLTAGVAGYTVAVK
+502 SLAAGYAGYTVAVK
-516 AGIIA
+516 AGTVA

-526 ATQKTGNA
+526 ATQKVGNSIAATGKS
-534 IALVSRGT
+534 IVL
-542 IQLLR
+542 LLR
-547 LSYYRLTGQIRK
+547 YSYFRLEGQVRK
-559 ADVVS
+559 ADVVM

-575 VGILVGAL
+575 VGILVGVL
-583 AAGVGALLSYMDRM
+583 AAGAGALLSYRERM

-616 SITDVSE
+616 SISDVSE
-623 ATASASKA
+623 AAASASKA
-631 ELAQLRALYQAAVN
+631 ELAQLKALYQAAVN
-645 EANSKEERIKA
+645 EVNSKDERIKA

-664 PDYFAKMSTEQILLG
+664 PDYFAKMSTEQIMLG
-679 EAKSKYDDLTESILK
+679 EAKSKYDELTQSILK
-694 NAKAKAAADLI
+694 NAKAKATADLI
-705 KKNSEQIIEI
+705 KENSEEIVKI
-715 EQSIPELKKN
+715 EQSMPELEKN
-725 ISDANAAYNQ
+725 VADTDAAYKQ
-735 AKQRRKEYIEK
+735 AEQRRQEYIAKRSVNPSDIQTEGGILYNWSVMGMAPSSSGEK
-746 YTIHPTEM
+746 EAA
-754 VGGPVQD
+754 D
-761 QSAILSNFVN
+761 AAW
-771 KATAPGT
+771 KA
-778 DSEKAAVEDAKKV
+778 
-791 YADANKKLEKL
+791 YADANNKLIQL
-802 QAANKK
+802 QQANKM
-808 LAEEYG
+808 LAEQYG
-814 VSSID
+814 IPSTTVFTGSS
-819 VFAGQGPGGVTIG
+819 AGALAGTPGGTT
-832 APGGSIGDTG
+832 GGTS
-842 SGTKNKFQA
+842 SAKNKFQP

-860 SKTLASY
+860 SKALASY
-867 ATGLIDYTQYNEKK
+867 ATGLIDYNQYNEKK

-920 RNKEQLDAA
+920 RNKAQLDAA
-929 KEEIEAERWERD
+929 KEEIEAERREREV
-941 AAITDSYMRSQIS
+941 ALTDSYMRNQIS

-965 EVVYLN
+965 EVAYLN

-976 YAEGSQERAEIEK
+976 YAEGSQERADIES
-989 QITDK
+989 QITEK
-994 LQADKLAKFKETQDL
+994 LQADKLAKFKETQNR
-1009 QKSLYEE
+1009 QKELYEE
-1016 YFKGISLMS
+1016 YFQGISLMS
-1025 DEEREQQYRMQ
+1025 AEEREQQYRLQ

-1046 MLETAGSD
+1046 MIETAGSD

-1086 AMEKANAE
+1086 AIEKANAE

-1100 SDGGRAV
+1100 SDGGKAV
-1107 TDSFGTIMSGMSAIF
+1107 TESFGMIMSGMSAIF

-1129 QSNLEM
+1129 QSNLEV

-1147 ISLAEGNTYKVKKI
+1147 ISLAEGNTYKVKKL
-1161 EQDKEKAIAKAKNEA
+1161 EQDKEKEIAKAKNEA

-1293 TIGSISRVSTPPG
+1293 TIGTVRSFRTTPIATNTSVGFSDGSVPYHQLVALIDSYNE
-1306 TISLPTT
+1306 TI
-1313 SPDGGGNSPDTGV
+1313 
-1326 LLATYFAVLKKLND
+1326 KQLND
-1340 RLDEPFITVNT
+1340 RLDQPFVTVNT

>member
-1 MSNYETSASIVLEV
+1 M
-15 NGKNAEARLKA
+15 KA

-39 RARSSGDKIE
+39 KARNSGDKIE
-49 MNKLQKELRKA
+49 MNKLQKELKKA
-60 NKEIKEMS
+60 NAEIREMTS
-68 SSAQQAENVMRRLDR
+68 SVQQAESVMRRLDR

-98 QLDNIERG
+98 QLNNIERG
-106 SAAWNAQVEKIKLVQ
+106 SAAWNAHVEKIKLVQ
-121 RELNSVKNS
+121 RELNSVKRS
-130 MREHE
+130 MSEQE
-135 SLWTRFSKKMFDW
+135 SLWTRFSQKMFDW
-148 GNAITMSV
+148 GNAITMSL

-167 KAVQSYADMEGEM
+167 NAVQSYADMEGEM
-180 ASVRKFTGMTMDEVE
+180 ASVRKFTGMTMEEIE

-217 QEAGM
+217 QEAGK
-222 LGLASQDAVL
+222 LGITSQDAVL
-232 EYVKAADVINVA
+232 EYVRAADVINVA

-269 GLGKAMLAV
+269 GMGKAMLAV

-302 MAGVGKQADMTVAQ
+302 MAGVGKQADMTVSQ

-350 KLARIAGINVK
+350 KLARIAGINIQ

-367 KEDANE
+367 KNDANE

-387 MQELAP
+387 MQALAP
-393 MFDAMKLDGARAASV
+393 MFDEMKLDGARAASV

-461 SIALGKDLLPVM
+461 SVTLGKDLLPVM
-473 RYSIT
+473 RYAIT
-478 SASAMLRVLKFV
+478 SSSAALRALKMT
-490 VDFLKENRTLII
+490 VDFMKEHRTLII
-502 SLTAGVAGYTVAVK
+502 SLAAGYAGYTVAVK
-516 AGIIA
+516 AGTVA

-526 ATQKTGNA
+526 ATQKVGNSIAATGKS
-534 IALVSRGT
+534 IVL
-542 IQLLR
+542 LLR
-547 LSYYRLTGQIRK
+547 YSYFRLEGQVRK
-559 ADVVS
+559 ADVVM

-583 AAGVGALLSYMDRM
+583 SAGVGALLSYRERM

-609 AEREFER
+609 AQREYER
-616 SITDVSE
+616 SITDVTD
-623 ATASASKA
+623 AAASASKE
-631 ELAQLRALYQAAVN
+631 ELAQLRALYQASVN
-645 EANSKEERIKA
+645 EINSKEERIKA
-656 AKRLQAMY
+656 ARRLQSLY
-664 PDYFAKMSTEQILLG
+664 PEYFASMSTEQIMLG
-679 EAKSKYDDLTESILK
+679 EAKSKYDELTDSILK

-705 KKNSEQIIEI
+705 KSNSEQIIEL
-715 EQSIPELKKN
+715 EQSLPGLESN
-725 ISDANAAYNQ
+725 VAATDAAYKQ
-735 AKQRRKEYIEK
+735 AEQRRQEYIAKRSVNPSDIQTEGGILYNWSVMGMAPSSSGEK
-746 YTIHPTEM
+746 EAA
-754 VGGPVQD
+754 D
-761 QSAILSNFVN
+761 AAW
-771 KATAPGT
+771 KA
-778 DSEKAAVEDAKKV
+778 
-791 YADANKKLEKL
+791 YADANNKLIQL
-802 QAANKK
+802 QQANKM
-808 LAEEYG
+808 LAEQYG
-814 VSSID
+814 IPSTTVFTGSS
-819 VFAGQGPGGVTIG
+819 AGALAGTPGGTT
-832 APGGSIGDTG
+832 GGTS
-842 SGTKNKFQA
+842 SAKNKFQP

-860 SKTLASY
+860 SKALASY
-867 ATGLIDYTQYNEKK
+867 ATGLIDYNQYNEKK

-920 RNKEQLDAA
+920 RNKAQLDAA
-929 KEEIEAERWERD
+929 KEEIEAERREREV
-941 AAITDSYMRSQIS
+941 ALTDSYMRGQVS

-965 EVVYLN
+965 EIAYLN

-976 YAEGSQERAEIEK
+976 YAEGSQERADIEA
-989 QITDK
+989 QITEK
-994 LQADKLAKFKETQDL
+994 LQADKLAKLKETQNR
-1009 QKSLYEE
+1009 QKALYEE

-1025 DEEREQQYRMQ
+1025 AEEREQQYRLQ

-1054 EAKRQKIV
+1054 AAKKQKII

-1107 TDSFGTIMSGMSAIF
+1107 TDSFGMIMSGMSAIF

-1129 QSNLEM
+1129 QSNLEV

-1147 ISLAEGNTYKVKKI
+1147 ISLAEGNTYKVKKL
-1161 EQDKEKAIAKAKNEA
+1161 EQDKEKEIAKAKNEA

-1293 TIGSISRVSTPPG
+1293 TIGTVRSFRTTPIATNTSVGFSDGSVPYHQLVALIDSYNE
-1306 TISLPTT
+1306 TI
-1313 SPDGGGNSPDTGV
+1313 
-1326 LLATYFAVLKKLND
+1326 KQLND
-1340 RLDEPFITVNT
+1340 RLDQPFVTVNT

>member
-15 NGKNAEARLKA
+15 NGKNAEERLKA

-39 RARSSGDKIE
+39 KARNSGDKIE
-49 MNKLQKELRKA
+49 MNKLQKELKKA
-60 NKEIKEMS
+60 NAEIREMTS
-68 SSAQQAENVMRRLDR
+68 SVQQAESVMRRLDR

-98 QLDNIERG
+98 QLNNIERG
-106 SAAWNAQVEKIKLVQ
+106 SAAWNAHVEKIKLVQ
-121 RELNSVKNS
+121 RELNSVKSS
-130 MREHE
+130 MREQE
-135 SLWTRFSKKMFDW
+135 SLWTRFSQKMFDW
-148 GNAITMSV
+148 GNAITMSM

-217 QEAGM
+217 QEAGK
-222 LGLASQDAVL
+222 LGITSQDAVL
-232 EYVKAADVINVA
+232 EYVRAADVINVA

-269 GLGKAMLAV
+269 GMGKAMLAV

-302 MAGVGKQADMTVAQ
+302 MAGVGKQADMTVSQ

-350 KLARIAGINVK
+350 KLARIAGINIQ

-367 KEDANE
+367 KNDANE

-387 MQELAP
+387 MQALAP
-393 MFDAMKLDGARAASV
+393 MFDEMKLDGARAASV

-461 SIALGKDLLPVM
+461 SVTLGKDLLPVM
-473 RYSIT
+473 RYAIT
-478 SASAMLRVLKFV
+478 SSSAALRALKMT
-490 VDFLKENRTLII
+490 VDFMKEHRTLII
-502 SLTAGVAGYTVAVK
+502 SLAAGYAGYTVAVK
-516 AGIIA
+516 AGTVA

-526 ATQKTGNA
+526 ATQKVGNSIAATGKS
-534 IALVSRGT
+534 IVL
-542 IQLLR
+542 LLR
-547 LSYYRLTGQIRK
+547 YSYFRLEGQVRK
-559 ADVVS
+559 ADVVM

-583 AAGVGALLSYMDRM
+583 SAGVGALLSYRERM

-609 AEREFER
+609 AQREYER
-616 SITDVSE
+616 SITDVTD
-623 ATASASKA
+623 AAASASKE
-631 ELAQLRALYQAAVN
+631 ELAQLRALYQASVN
-645 EANSKEERIKA
+645 EINSKEERIKA
-656 AKRLQAMY
+656 ARRLQSLY
-664 PDYFAKMSTEQILLG
+664 PEYFASMSTEQIMLG
-679 EAKSKYDDLTESILK
+679 EAKSKYDELTDSILK

-705 KKNSEQIIEI
+705 KSNSEQIIEL
-715 EQSIPELKKN
+715 EQSLPGLESN
-725 ISDANAAYNQ
+725 VAATDAAYKQ
-735 AKQRRKEYIEK
+735 AEQRRQEYIAKRSVNPSDIQTEGGILYNWSVMGMAPSSSGEK
-746 YTIHPTEM
+746 EAA
-754 VGGPVQD
+754 D
-761 QSAILSNFVN
+761 AAW
-771 KATAPGT
+771 KA
-778 DSEKAAVEDAKKV
+778 
-791 YADANKKLEKL
+791 YADANNKLIQL
-802 QAANKK
+802 QQANKM
-808 LAEEYG
+808 LAEQYG
-814 VSSID
+814 IPSTTVFTGSS
-819 VFAGQGPGGVTIG
+819 AGALAGTPGGTT
-832 APGGSIGDTG
+832 GGTS
-842 SGTKNKFQA
+842 SAKNKFQP

-860 SKTLASY
+860 SKALASY
-867 ATGLIDYTQYNEKK
+867 ATGLIDYNQYNEKK

-920 RNKEQLDAA
+920 RNKAQLDAA
-929 KEEIEAERWERD
+929 KEEIEAERREREV
-941 AAITDSYMRSQIS
+941 ALTDSYMRGQVS

-965 EVVYLN
+965 EIAYLN

-976 YAEGSQERAEIEK
+976 YAEGSQERADIEA
-989 QITDK
+989 QITEK
-994 LQADKLAKFKETQDL
+994 LQADKLAKFKETQNR
-1009 QKSLYEE
+1009 QKELYEE

-1025 DEEREQQYRMQ
+1025 AEEREQQYRLQ
-1036 IDALD
+1036 IDALGE
-1041 TLTKK
+1041 LTEN
-1046 MLETAGSD
+1046 MLATAGDD
-1054 EAKRQKIV
+1054 EAKKQKII

-1086 AMEKANAE
+1086 AIEKANAE

-1100 SDGGRAV
+1100 SDGGKAV
-1107 TDSFGTIMSGMSAIF
+1107 TDSFGMIMSGMSAIF

-1293 TIGSISRVSTPPG
+1293 TMGSIRQVYSAPVP
-1306 TISLPTT
+1306 ISLPDP
-1313 SPDGGGNSPDTGV
+1313 SPGGGGNSPDTGA
-1326 LLATYFAVLKKLND
+1326 LLATYFAVLKKLGD
-1340 RLDEPFITVNT
+1340 RLDEPFVTVNT

>member
-15 NGKNAEARLKA
+15 NGKNAEERLKA

-39 RARSSGDKIE
+39 KARNSGDKIE
-49 MNKLQKELRKA
+49 MNKLQKELKKA
-60 NKEIKEMS
+60 NAEIREMTS
-68 SSAQQAENVMRRLDR
+68 SVQQAESVMRRLDR

-98 QLDNIERG
+98 QLNNIERG
-106 SAAWNAQVEKIKLVQ
+106 SAAWNAHVEKIKLVQ
-121 RELNSVKNS
+121 RELNSVKRS
-130 MREHE
+130 MSEQE
-135 SLWTRFSKKMFDW
+135 SLWTRFSQKMFDW
-148 GNAITMSV
+148 GNAITMSL

-217 QEAGM
+217 QEAGK
-222 LGLASQDAVL
+222 LGITSQDAVL
-232 EYVKAADVINVA
+232 EYVRAADVINVA

-269 GLGKAMLAV
+269 GMGKAMLAV

-302 MAGVGKQADMTVAQ
+302 MAGVGKQADMTVSQ

-350 KLARIAGINVK
+350 KLARIAGINIQ

-367 KEDANE
+367 KNDANE

-387 MQELAP
+387 MQALAP
-393 MFDAMKLDGARAASV
+393 MFDEMKLDGARAASV

-461 SIALGKDLLPVM
+461 SVTLGKDLLPVM
-473 RYSIT
+473 RYAIT
-478 SASAMLRVLKFV
+478 SSSAALRALKMT
-490 VDFLKENRTLII
+490 VDFMKEHRTLII
-502 SLTAGVAGYTVAVK
+502 SLAAGYAGYTVAVK
-516 AGIIA
+516 AGTVA

-526 ATQKTGNA
+526 ATQKVGNSIAATGKS
-534 IALVSRGT
+534 IVL
-542 IQLLR
+542 LLR
-547 LSYYRLTGQIRK
+547 YSYFRLEGQVRK
-559 ADVVS
+559 ADVVM

-583 AAGVGALLSYMDRM
+583 SAGVGALLSYRERM

-609 AEREFER
+609 AQREYER
-616 SITDVSE
+616 SITDVTD
-623 ATASASKA
+623 AAASASKE
-631 ELAQLRALYQAAVN
+631 ELAQLRALYQASVN
-645 EANSKEERIKA
+645 EINSKEERIKA
-656 AKRLQAMY
+656 ARRLQSLY
-664 PDYFAKMSTEQILLG
+664 PEYFASMSTEQIMLG
-679 EAKSKYDDLTESILK
+679 EAKSKYDELTDSILK

-705 KKNSEQIIEI
+705 KSNSEQIIEL
-715 EQSIPELKKN
+715 EQSLPGLESN
-725 ISDANAAYNQ
+725 VAATDAAYKQ
-735 AKQRRKEYIEK
+735 AEQRRQEYIAKRSVNPSDIQTEGGILYNWSVMGMAPSSSGEK
-746 YTIHPTEM
+746 EAA
-754 VGGPVQD
+754 D
-761 QSAILSNFVN
+761 AAW
-771 KATAPGT
+771 KA
-778 DSEKAAVEDAKKV
+778 
-791 YADANKKLEKL
+791 YADANNKLIQL
-802 QAANKK
+802 QQANKM
-808 LAEEYG
+808 LAEQYG
-814 VSSID
+814 IPSTTVFTGSS
-819 VFAGQGPGGVTIG
+819 AGALAGTPGGTT
-832 APGGSIGDTG
+832 GGTS
-842 SGTKNKFQA
+842 SAKNKFQP

-860 SKTLASY
+860 SKALASY
-867 ATGLIDYTQYNEKK
+867 ATGLIDYNQYNEKK

-920 RNKEQLDAA
+920 RNKAQLDAA
-929 KEEIEAERWERD
+929 KEEIEAERREREV
-941 AAITDSYMRSQIS
+941 ALTDSYMRGQVS

-965 EVVYLN
+965 EIAYLN

-976 YAEGSQERAEIEK
+976 YAEGSQERADIEA
-989 QITDK
+989 QITEK
-994 LQADKLAKFKETQDL
+994 LQADKLAKFKETQNR
-1009 QKSLYEE
+1009 QKELYEE

-1025 DEEREQQYRMQ
+1025 AEEREQQYRLQ
-1036 IDALD
+1036 IDALGE
-1041 TLTKK
+1041 LTEN
-1046 MLETAGSD
+1046 MLATAGDD
-1054 EAKRQKIV
+1054 EAKKQKII

-1086 AMEKANAE
+1086 AIEKANAE

-1100 SDGGRAV
+1100 SDGGKAV
-1107 TDSFGTIMSGMSAIF
+1107 TDSFGMIMSGMSAIF

-1147 ISLAEGNTYKVKKI
+1147 ISLAEGNTYKVKKL
-1161 EQDKEKAIAKAKNEA
+1161 EQDKEKEIAKAKNEA

-1293 TIGSISRVSTPPG
+1293 TIGTVRSFRTTPIATNTSVGFSDGSVPYHQLVALIDSYNE
-1306 TISLPTT
+1306 TI
-1313 SPDGGGNSPDTGV
+1313 
-1326 LLATYFAVLKKLND
+1326 KQLND
-1340 RLDEPFITVNT
+1340 RLDQPFVTVNT

>member
-1 MSNYETSASIVLEV
+1 M
-15 NGKNAEARLKA
+15 KA

-39 RARSSGDKIE
+39 KARNSGDKIE
-49 MNKLQKELRKA
+49 MNKLQKELKKA
-60 NKEIKEMS
+60 NAEIREMTS
-68 SSAQQAENVMRRLDR
+68 SVQQAESVMRRLDR

-98 QLDNIERG
+98 QLNNIERG
-106 SAAWNAQVEKIKLVQ
+106 SAAWNAHVEKIKLVQ
-121 RELNSVKNS
+121 RELNSVKRS
-130 MREHE
+130 MSEQE
-135 SLWTRFSKKMFDW
+135 SLWTRFSQKMFDW
-148 GNAITMSV
+148 GNAITMSL

-167 KAVQSYADMEGEM
+167 NAVQSYADMEGEM
-180 ASVRKFTGMTMDEVE
+180 ASVRKFTGMTMEEIE

-217 QEAGM
+217 QEAGK
-222 LGLASQDAVL
+222 LGITSQDAVL
-232 EYVKAADVINVA
+232 EYVRAADVINVA

-269 GLGKAMLAV
+269 GMGKAMLAV

-302 MAGVGKQADMTVAQ
+302 MAGVGKQADMTVSQ

-350 KLARIAGINVK
+350 KLARIAGINIQ

-367 KEDANE
+367 KNDANE

-387 MQELAP
+387 MQALAP
-393 MFDAMKLDGARAASV
+393 MFDEMKLDGARAASV

-461 SIALGKDLLPVM
+461 SVTLGKDLLPVM
-473 RYSIT
+473 RYAIT
-478 SASAMLRVLKFV
+478 SSSAALRALKMT
-490 VDFLKENRTLII
+490 VDFMKEHRTLII
-502 SLTAGVAGYTVAVK
+502 SLAAGYAGYTVAVK
-516 AGIIA
+516 AGTVA

-526 ATQKTGNA
+526 ATQKVGNSIAATGKS
-534 IALVSRGT
+534 IVL
-542 IQLLR
+542 LLR
-547 LSYYRLTGQIRK
+547 YSYFRLEGQVRK
-559 ADVVS
+559 ADVVM

-583 AAGVGALLSYMDRM
+583 SAGVGALLSYRERM

-609 AEREFER
+609 AQREYER
-616 SITDVSE
+616 SITDVTD
-623 ATASASKA
+623 AAASASKE
-631 ELAQLRALYQAAVN
+631 ELAQLRALYQASVN
-645 EANSKEERIKA
+645 EINSKEERIKA
-656 AKRLQAMY
+656 ARRLQSLY
-664 PDYFAKMSTEQILLG
+664 PEYFASMSTEQIMLG
-679 EAKSKYDDLTESILK
+679 EAKSKYDELTDSILK

-705 KKNSEQIIEI
+705 KSNSEQIIEL
-715 EQSIPELKKN
+715 EQSLPGLESN
-725 ISDANAAYNQ
+725 VAATDAAYKQ
-735 AKQRRKEYIEK
+735 AEQRRQEYIAKRSVNPSDIQTEGGILYNWSVMGMAPSSSGEK
-746 YTIHPTEM
+746 EAA
-754 VGGPVQD
+754 D
-761 QSAILSNFVN
+761 AAW
-771 KATAPGT
+771 KA
-778 DSEKAAVEDAKKV
+778 
-791 YADANKKLEKL
+791 YADANNKLIQL
-802 QAANKK
+802 QQANKM
-808 LAEEYG
+808 LAEQYG
-814 VSSID
+814 IPSTTVFTGSS
-819 VFAGQGPGGVTIG
+819 AGALAGTPGGTT
-832 APGGSIGDTG
+832 GGTS
-842 SGTKNKFQA
+842 SAKNKFQP

-860 SKTLASY
+860 SKALASY
-867 ATGLIDYTQYNEKK
+867 ATGLIDYNQYNEKK

-920 RNKEQLDAA
+920 RNKAQLDAA
-929 KEEIEAERWERD
+929 KEEIEAERREREV
-941 AAITDSYMRSQIS
+941 ALTDSYMRGQVS

-965 EVVYLN
+965 EIAYLN

-976 YAEGSQERAEIEK
+976 YAEGSQERADIEA
-989 QITDK
+989 QITEK
-994 LQADKLAKFKETQDL
+994 LQADKLAKFKETQNR
-1009 QKSLYEE
+1009 QKELYEE

-1025 DEEREQQYRMQ
+1025 AEEREQQYRLQ
-1036 IDALD
+1036 IDALGE
-1041 TLTKK
+1041 LTEN
-1046 MLETAGSD
+1046 MLATAGDD
-1054 EAKRQKIV
+1054 EAKKQKII

-1086 AMEKANAE
+1086 AIEKANAE

-1100 SDGGRAV
+1100 SDGGKAV
-1107 TDSFGTIMSGMSAIF
+1107 TESFGMIMSGMSAIF

-1147 ISLAEGNTYKVKKI
+1147 ISLAEGNTYKVKKL
-1161 EQDKEKAIAKAKNEA
+1161 EQDKEKEIAKAKNEA

-1293 TIGSISRVSTPPG
+1293 TIGTVRSFRTTPIATNTSVGFSDGSVPYHQLVALIDSYNE
-1306 TISLPTT
+1306 TI
-1313 SPDGGGNSPDTGV
+1313 
-1326 LLATYFAVLKKLND
+1326 KQLND
-1340 RLDEPFITVNT
+1340 RLDQPFVTVNT